1 MVKNLLKKGCL
12 VVSVLLGLGSNVQ
25 AQETSV
31 TFNVSDEGKTLT
43 ISGQG
48 DLTTYQ
54 TTDFSARVFSDK
66 AVGYVF
72 TDDKGTKVNAGDSY
86 SANNI
91 YYQANY
97 EYTKVCDGEPTG
109 WNGPFGQVTSNKTW
123 KEDKI
128 TNLYKGYY
136 SPYNTSVVL
145 QSKVKVGDGV
155 SANAWNNDQYSDMSV
170 YFLSSEELSGEKIVS
185 LSELESQG
193 VTLIS
198 KVELQKYYESN
209 VTYTMRAD
217 AFKSSDGGKTYTGLT
232 NGETYTW
239 TPGEV
244 FYTGTATFSQIE
256 DNGAFFGT
264 RDTEGLHSDYIKADE
279 TPYTFAQL
287 LQKKIASGSYETV
300 KFNKTSSEDLLINND
315 IVSKILF
322 ITETNDW
329 WTKISY
335 NVNLKTLDL
344 GAATCTDFS
353 KETFAA
359 NGAHGYPALETLTLP
374 LNESK
379 ETPANVVSYLQGQNF
394 KLTHVIVPEGYE
406 KIGANTFETG
416 AGVNLLT
423 NVTLPNSLTE
433 IGEKAFFNA
442 GNLASIELGA
452 NLTYIGKEAF
462 MGTGLTSIS
471 FPENLDK
478 IDDGAFYD
486 LNIANLVFNEKLR
499 FIGNSAFAL
508 PSEQTE
514 TVLMIPASVKYIGP
528 FAFNFRQYQDVY
540 FQGTKAPLMP
550 VGKAIFHSDWGEGTA
565 FSAHTL
571 MGNSGFNPASGDLR
585 DDAYGE
591 GFANRENY
599 KSSTGVYFCIMHYP
613 SSTSDEDAKDFTDTS
628 RTYETCPEG
637 GKWDHANTPL
647 TVGKEGA
654 DPEFKAGMPNASYNG
669 IKVDYGYQDTYLG
682 RQYIW
687 PSQIQWVRSYIVNSY
702 GYNWDG
708 VTKYRSK
715 LTEEDYATLKEAG
728 FVADTDGGQYTKDE
742 LCKIAH
748 MGTRRFVLVDD
759 DSRST
764 PDYKIMM
771 KPGQWWTLCVPFNM
785 TKKQVLDTFGADTQ
799 LCLFNK
805 VTRDLGVNG
814 KNKIVLYFTQ
824 DVLNHSTK
832 NADGTKMKDANG
844 MWSADIATAK
854 DNVANDDVVLWAHE
868 SYMIKPYNG
877 EQSNQDAVFVVK
889 KYEAVEGDPLP
900 TVVESTTAVQS
911 RQASKTKKYR
921 FVGNYLGDENARAT
935 KETIPQY
942 SYVYANTKSDPV
954 YKFRFYTGNTST
966 WKPNKSLVQTCDRNG
981 GMDDYNNF
989 FGIDKSTPLPAGSKQ
1004 ASVFGGE
1011 NFGETTG
1018 IEDVTIVAGTD
1029 TLTPVFNLEGKMVS
1043 SNGDAAGLP
1052 AGIYVKNGQKF
1063 MVK

>member
-1 MVKNLLKKGCL
+1 M
-12 VVSVLLGLGSNVQ
+12 GSNVQ
-25 AQETSV
+25 AQETASV
-31 TFNVSDEGKTLT
+31 TFTEDGKTLT

-54 TTDFSARVFSDK
+54 AVSDELK
-66 AVGYVF
+66 F
-72 TDDKGTKVNAGDSY
+72 TPDA
-86 SANNI
+86 
-91 YYQANY
+91 
-97 EYTKVCDGEPTG
+97 YTKVDCSNNQKVSATTVYDVNDTYKADYPQKITSLYPDYVSADVAYS
-109 WNGPFGQVTSNKTW
+109 WN
-123 KEDKI
+123 EDKI
-128 TNLYKGYY
+128 GGLFYTTDWGNTWKAVQSSDKVDLGNSWEDGNEYSKYSTTEDKSGRILMADFKKGNYYTTSLTNVTFKSDKIDNLYVVSDNKYVKLAADAKYKDTESYY
-136 SPYNTSVVL
+136 
-145 QSKVKVGDGV
+145 
-155 SANAWNNDQYSDMSV
+155 
-170 YFLSSEELSGEKIVS
+170 YFLGNWSQYREINEADLIRMGY
-185 LSELESQG
+185 LEHPTE
-193 VTLIS
+193 TLA
-198 KVELQKYYESN
+198 EMLKYKLTKSN
-209 VTYTMRAD
+209 T
-217 AFKSSDGGKTYTGLT
+217 F
-232 NGETYTW
+232 ETIKF
-239 TPGEV
+239 V
-244 FYTGTATFSQIE
+244 NTGT
-256 DNGAFFGT
+256 GAMT
-264 RDTEGLHSDYIKADE
+264 IDK
-279 TPYTFAQL
+279 
-287 LQKKIASGSYETV
+287 
-300 KFNKTSSEDLLINND
+300 D
-315 IVSKILF
+315 IVKAILYPSA
-322 ITETNDW
+322 TANSVLT
-329 WTKISY
+329 
-335 NVNLKTLDL
+335 TLDL
-344 GAATCTDFS
+344 GAATCKDFS

-359 NGAHGYPALETLTLP
+359 NGAQGYSALETLTLP

-379 ETPANVVSYLQGQNF
+379 ETPAQVVFYLQGQNF

-406 KIGANTFETG
+406 KIGANTFDMG
-416 AGVNLLT
+416 GGVTLLT

-433 IGEKAFFNA
+433 IGEKAFLYA
-442 GNLASIELGA
+442 GKLASIELGA

-462 MGTGLTSIS
+462 VGTGLTSIS

-478 IDDGAFYD
+478 IDDGAFYG
-486 LNIANLVFNEKLR
+486 LNITNLVFNEKLR

-550 VGKAIFHSDWGEGTA
+550 VGKAIFHSNWGEGTA

-571 MGNSGFNPASGDLR
+571 MGNSGFDPSSGNLR
-585 DDAYGE
+585 DDAKGE

-599 KSSTGVYFCIMHYP
+599 KNGRVYFCIMHYP

-637 GKWDHANTPL
+637 GTWDYANTPL
-647 TVGKEGA
+647 AVGKEGA
-654 DPEFKAGMPNASYNG
+654 DPEFKTGMSNAPYIG
-669 IKVDYGYQDTYLG
+669 TKVDYGYQDTYLG

-687 PSQIQWVRSYIVNSY
+687 PSQSQWVRSYIVNSY

-708 VTKYRSK
+708 VTKYRSN

-728 FVADTDGGQYTKDE
+728 FVVGTGEGQYTEDE

-748 MGTRRFVLVDD
+748 MGTRRFVLVNG
-759 DSRST
+759 DSKST
-764 PDYKIMM
+764 PEYKITM

-824 DVLNHSTK
+824 DVLKHSTK

-844 MWSADIATAK
+844 MWSADIATAQ
-854 DNVANDDVVLWAHE
+854 DNVADDDVVLWAHE

-889 KYEAVEGDPLP
+889 NYEAVEGNPLP
-900 TVVESTTAVQS
+900 TVVQSATTVQS
-911 RQASKTKKYR
+911 RQASETKEYR
-921 FVGNYLGDENARAT
+921 FVGNYLAT
-935 KETIPQY
+935 KVTSPQY

-966 WKPNKSLVQTCDRNG
+966 WKPNKSLVQTNDRNG
-981 GMDDYNNF
+981 GRDDYNNF

-1011 NFGETTG
+1011 NFDETTG

>member
-1 MVKNLLKKGCL
+1 MVKNLLKKVCL

-25 AQETSV
+25 AQETASV
-31 TFNVSDEGKTLT
+31 TFTEDGKTLT

-54 TTDFSARVFSDK
+54 AVSDELK
-66 AVGYVF
+66 F
-72 TDDKGTKVNAGDSY
+72 TPDA
-86 SANNI
+86 
-91 YYQANY
+91 
-97 EYTKVCDGEPTG
+97 YTKVDCSNNQKVSATTVYDVNDTYKADYPQKITSLYPDYVSADVAYS
-109 WNGPFGQVTSNKTW
+109 WN
-123 KEDKI
+123 EDKI
-128 TNLYKGYY
+128 GGLFYTTDWGNTWKAVQSSDKVDLGNRWEDGNEYSKYSTTEDKSGRILMADFKKGNYYTTSLTNVTFKSDKIDNLYVVSDNKYVKLAADAKYKDTESYY
-136 SPYNTSVVL
+136 
-145 QSKVKVGDGV
+145 
-155 SANAWNNDQYSDMSV
+155 
-170 YFLSSEELSGEKIVS
+170 YFLGNWSQYREINEADLIRMGY
-185 LSELESQG
+185 LEHPTE
-193 VTLIS
+193 TLA
-198 KVELQKYYESN
+198 EMLKYKLTKSN
-209 VTYTMRAD
+209 T
-217 AFKSSDGGKTYTGLT
+217 F
-232 NGETYTW
+232 ETIKF
-239 TPGEV
+239 V
-244 FYTGTATFSQIE
+244 NTGT
-256 DNGAFFGT
+256 GAMT
-264 RDTEGLHSDYIKADE
+264 IDK
-279 TPYTFAQL
+279 
-287 LQKKIASGSYETV
+287 
-300 KFNKTSSEDLLINND
+300 D
-315 IVSKILF
+315 IVKAILYPSA
-322 ITETNDW
+322 TANSVLT
-329 WTKISY
+329 
-335 NVNLKTLDL
+335 TLDL
-344 GAATCTDFS
+344 GAATCKDFS

-359 NGAHGYPALETLTLP
+359 NGAQGYSALETLTLP

-379 ETPANVVSYLQGQNF
+379 ETPAQVVFYLQGQNF
-394 KLTHVIVPEGYE
+394 KLTHVIVPEGYG
-406 KIGANTFETG
+406 KIGANTFYTG
-416 AGVNLLT
+416 GGVTLLT

-433 IGEKAFFNA
+433 IGEKAFLYA
-442 GNLASIELGA
+442 GKLASIELGA

-462 MGTGLTSIS
+462 VGTGLTSIS

-478 IDDGAFYD
+478 IDDGAFYG
-486 LNIANLVFNEKLR
+486 LNITNLVFNEKLR

-550 VGKAIFHSDWGEGTA
+550 VGKAIFHSNWGEGTA

-571 MGNSGFNPASGDLR
+571 MGNSGFDPSSGNLR
-585 DDAYGE
+585 DDAKGE

-599 KSSTGVYFCIMHYP
+599 KNGRVYFCIMHYP

-637 GKWDHANTPL
+637 GTWDYANTPL
-647 TVGKEGA
+647 AVGKEGA
-654 DPEFKAGMPNASYNG
+654 DPEFKTGMSNAPYIG
-669 IKVDYGYQDTYLG
+669 TKVDYGYQDTYLG

-687 PSQIQWVRSYIVNSY
+687 PSQSQWVRSYIVNSY

-708 VTKYRSK
+708 VTKYRSN

-728 FVADTDGGQYTKDE
+728 FVVGTGEGQYTEDE

-748 MGTRRFVLVDD
+748 MGTRRFVLVNG
-759 DSRST
+759 DSKST
-764 PDYKIMM
+764 PEYKITM

-824 DVLNHSTK
+824 DVLKHSTK

-844 MWSADIATAK
+844 MWSADIATAQ
-854 DNVANDDVVLWAHE
+854 DNVADDDVVLWAHE

-889 KYEAVEGDPLP
+889 NYEAVEGNPLP
-900 TVVESTTAVQS
+900 TVVQSATTVQS
-911 RQASKTKKYR
+911 RQASETKEYR
-921 FVGNYLGDENARAT
+921 FVGNYLGNENARAT
-935 KETIPQY
+935 KVTIPQY
-942 SYVYANTKSDPV
+942 SYVYANTRSDPV

-966 WKPNKSLVQTCDRNG
+966 WKPNKSLVQTNDRNG
-981 GMDDYNNF
+981 GRDDYNNF

-1011 NFGETTG
+1011 NFDETTG

>member
-1 MVKNLLKKGCL
+1 M
-12 VVSVLLGLGSNVQ
+12 GSNVQ
-25 AQETSV
+25 AQETASV
-31 TFNVSDEGKTLT
+31 TFNVSDGDKTLT

-54 TTDFSARVFSDK
+54 AVSDELK
-66 AVGYVF
+66 F
-72 TDDKGTKVNAGDSY
+72 TPDA
-86 SANNI
+86 
-91 YYQANY
+91 
-97 EYTKVCDGEPTG
+97 YTKVDYSNNQKVSATTVYDVNDTYKADYPQKITSLYPDYVSADVAYS
-109 WNGPFGQVTSNKTW
+109 WN
-123 KEDKI
+123 EDKI
-128 TNLYKGYY
+128 GGLFYTTDWGNTWKAVQSSDKVDLDSWEDGNEYSKYSTTEDKSGRILMADFKKGNYYTTSLTNVTFKSEKIDNLYVVSDNKYVKLAADAKYKDTESYY
-136 SPYNTSVVL
+136 
-145 QSKVKVGDGV
+145 
-155 SANAWNNDQYSDMSV
+155 
-170 YFLSSEELSGEKIVS
+170 YFLGDWSQYREINEADLIRMGYLEHPTEGVAQMLNYMLTKSNTYEKI
-185 LSELESQG
+185 QFA
-193 VTLIS
+193 
-198 KVELQKYYESN
+198 N
-209 VTYTMRAD
+209 V
-217 AFKSSDGGKTYTGLT
+217 GTGAMT
-232 NGETYTW
+232 
-239 TPGEV
+239 
-244 FYTGTATFSQIE
+244 I
-256 DNGAFFGT
+256 D
-264 RDTEGLHSDYIKADE
+264 K
-279 TPYTFAQL
+279 
-287 LQKKIASGSYETV
+287 
-300 KFNKTSSEDLLINND
+300 D
-315 IVSKILF
+315 IVKAILYPSA
-322 ITETNDW
+322 TANSVLT
-329 WTKISY
+329 
-335 NVNLKTLDL
+335 TLDL
-344 GAATCTDFS
+344 GAATCKDFS

-359 NGAHGYPALETLTLP
+359 NGAQGYSALETLTLP

-379 ETPANVVSYLQGQNF
+379 ETPAQVVFYLQGQYF

-406 KIGANTFETG
+406 KIGANTFDMG
-416 AGVNLLT
+416 GGVTLLT

-433 IGEKAFFNA
+433 IGEKAFLYA
-442 GNLASIELGA
+442 GKLASIELGA

-462 MGTGLTSIS
+462 VGTGLTSIS

-478 IDDGAFYD
+478 IDDGAFYG
-486 LNIANLVFNEKLR
+486 LNITNLVFNEKLR

-550 VGKAIFHSDWGEGTA
+550 VGKAIFYSNWGEGTA

-571 MGNSGFNPASGDLR
+571 MGNSGFDPSSGNLR
-585 DDAYGE
+585 DDAQGE

-599 KSSTGVYFCIMHYP
+599 KNGRVYFCIMHYP

-637 GKWDHANTPL
+637 GTWDYANTPL
-647 TVGKEGA
+647 AVGKEGA
-654 DPEFKAGMPNASYNG
+654 DPEFKKGMSNAPYIG
-669 IKVDYGYQDTYLG
+669 TKVDYGYQDTYLG

-687 PSQIQWVRSYIVNSY
+687 PSQSQWVRSYIVNSY

-708 VTKYRSK
+708 VTKYRSN

-728 FVADTDGGQYTKDE
+728 FVVGTGEGQYTEDE
-742 LCKIAH
+742 LRKIAH
-748 MGTRRFVLVDD
+748 MGTRRFVLVNG
-759 DSRST
+759 DSKST
-764 PDYKIMM
+764 PEYKITM

-824 DVLNHSTK
+824 DVLKHSTK

-854 DNVANDDVVLWAHE
+854 DNVADDDVVLWAHE

-889 KYEAVEGDPLP
+889 NYEAVEGNPLP
-900 TVVESTTAVQS
+900 TVVQSATTVQS
-911 RQASKTKKYR
+911 RQASETKEYR
-921 FVGNYLGDENARAT
+921 FVGNYLGNENARAT
-935 KETIPQY
+935 KVTIPQY

-966 WKPNKSLVQTCDRNG
+966 WKPNKSLVQTNDHNG
-981 GMDDYNNF
+981 GRDDYNNF

-1011 NFGETTG
+1011 NFDETTG

>member
-1 MVKNLLKKGCL
+1 M
-12 VVSVLLGLGSNVQ
+12 GSNVQ
-25 AQETSV
+25 AQETASV
-31 TFNVSDEGKTLT
+31 TFTEDGKTLT

-54 TTDFSARVFSDK
+54 AVSDELK
-66 AVGYVF
+66 F
-72 TDDKGTKVNAGDSY
+72 TPDA
-86 SANNI
+86 
-91 YYQANY
+91 
-97 EYTKVCDGEPTG
+97 YTKVDCSNNQKVSATTVYDVNDTYKADYPQKITSLYPDYVSADVAYS
-109 WNGPFGQVTSNKTW
+109 WN
-123 KEDKI
+123 EDKI
-128 TNLYKGYY
+128 GGLFYTTDWGNTWKAVQSSDKVDLGNRWEDGNEYSKYSTTEDKSGRILMADFKKGNYYTTSLTNVTFKSDKIDNLYVVSDNKYVKLAADAKYKDTESYY
-136 SPYNTSVVL
+136 
-145 QSKVKVGDGV
+145 
-155 SANAWNNDQYSDMSV
+155 
-170 YFLSSEELSGEKIVS
+170 YFLGNWSQYREINEADLIRMGY
-185 LSELESQG
+185 LEHPTE
-193 VTLIS
+193 TLA
-198 KVELQKYYESN
+198 EMLKYKLTKSN
-209 VTYTMRAD
+209 T
-217 AFKSSDGGKTYTGLT
+217 F
-232 NGETYTW
+232 ETIKF
-239 TPGEV
+239 V
-244 FYTGTATFSQIE
+244 NTGT
-256 DNGAFFGT
+256 GAMT
-264 RDTEGLHSDYIKADE
+264 IDK
-279 TPYTFAQL
+279 
-287 LQKKIASGSYETV
+287 
-300 KFNKTSSEDLLINND
+300 D
-315 IVSKILF
+315 IVKAILYPSA
-322 ITETNDW
+322 TANSVLT
-329 WTKISY
+329 
-335 NVNLKTLDL
+335 TLDL
-344 GAATCTDFS
+344 GAATCKDFS

-359 NGAHGYPALETLTLP
+359 NGAQGYSALETLTLP

-379 ETPANVVSYLQGQNF
+379 ETPAQVVFYLQGQNF
-394 KLTHVIVPEGYE
+394 KLTHVIVPEGYG
-406 KIGANTFETG
+406 KIGANTFYTG
-416 AGVNLLT
+416 GGVTLLT

-433 IGEKAFFNA
+433 IGEKAFLYA
-442 GNLASIELGA
+442 GKLASIELGA

-462 MGTGLTSIS
+462 VGTGLTSIS

-478 IDDGAFYD
+478 IDDGAFYG
-486 LNIANLVFNEKLR
+486 LNITNLVFNEKLR

-550 VGKAIFHSDWGEGTA
+550 VGKAIFHSNWGEGTA

-571 MGNSGFNPASGDLR
+571 MGNSGFDPSSGNLR
-585 DDAYGE
+585 DDAKGE

-599 KSSTGVYFCIMHYP
+599 KNGRVYFCIMHYP

-637 GKWDHANTPL
+637 GTWDYANTPL
-647 TVGKEGA
+647 AVGKEGA
-654 DPEFKAGMPNASYNG
+654 DPEFKTGMSNAPYIG
-669 IKVDYGYQDTYLG
+669 TKVDYGYQDTYLG

-687 PSQIQWVRSYIVNSY
+687 PSQSQWVRSYIVNSY

-708 VTKYRSK
+708 VTKYRSN

-728 FVADTDGGQYTKDE
+728 FVVGTGEGQYTEDE

-748 MGTRRFVLVDD
+748 MGTRRFVLVNG
-759 DSRST
+759 DSKST
-764 PDYKIMM
+764 PEYKITM

-824 DVLNHSTK
+824 DVLKHSTK

-844 MWSADIATAK
+844 MWSADIATAQ
-854 DNVANDDVVLWAHE
+854 DNVADDDVVLWAHE

-877 EQSNQDAVFVVK
+877 ELSNQDAVFVVK
-889 KYEAVEGDPLP
+889 NYEAVEGNPLP
-900 TVVESTTAVQS
+900 TVVQSATTVQS
-911 RQASKTKKYR
+911 RQASETKEYR
-921 FVGNYLGDENARAT
+921 FVGNYLGNENARAT
-935 KETIPQY
+935 KVTIPQY

-966 WKPNKSLVQTCDRNG
+966 WKPNKSLVQTNDRNG
-981 GMDDYNNF
+981 GRDDYNNF

-1011 NFGETTG
+1011 NFDETTG

>member
-1 MVKNLLKKGCL
+1 M
-12 VVSVLLGLGSNVQ
+12 GSNVQ
-25 AQETSV
+25 AQETASV
-31 TFNVSDEGKTLT
+31 TFTEDGKTLT

-54 TTDFSARVFSDK
+54 AVSDELK
-66 AVGYVF
+66 F
-72 TDDKGTKVNAGDSY
+72 TPDA
-86 SANNI
+86 
-91 YYQANY
+91 
-97 EYTKVCDGEPTG
+97 YTKVDCSNNQKVSATTVYDVNDTYKADYPQKITSLYPDYVSADVAYS
-109 WNGPFGQVTSNKTW
+109 WN
-123 KEDKI
+123 EDKI
-128 TNLYKGYY
+128 GGLFYTTDWGNTWKAVQSSDKVDLGNRWEDGNEYSKYSTTEDKSGRILMADFKKGNYYTTSLTNVTFKSDKIDNLYVVSDNKYVKLAADAKYKDTESYY
-136 SPYNTSVVL
+136 
-145 QSKVKVGDGV
+145 
-155 SANAWNNDQYSDMSV
+155 
-170 YFLSSEELSGEKIVS
+170 YFLGNWSQYREINEADLIRMGY
-185 LSELESQG
+185 LEHPTE
-193 VTLIS
+193 TLA
-198 KVELQKYYESN
+198 EMLKYKLTKSN
-209 VTYTMRAD
+209 T
-217 AFKSSDGGKTYTGLT
+217 F
-232 NGETYTW
+232 ETIKF
-239 TPGEV
+239 V
-244 FYTGTATFSQIE
+244 NTGT
-256 DNGAFFGT
+256 GAMT
-264 RDTEGLHSDYIKADE
+264 IDK
-279 TPYTFAQL
+279 
-287 LQKKIASGSYETV
+287 
-300 KFNKTSSEDLLINND
+300 D
-315 IVSKILF
+315 IVKAILYPSA
-322 ITETNDW
+322 TANSVLT
-329 WTKISY
+329 
-335 NVNLKTLDL
+335 TLDL
-344 GAATCTDFS
+344 GAATCKDFS

-359 NGAHGYPALETLTLP
+359 NGAQGYSALETLTLP

-379 ETPANVVSYLQGQNF
+379 ETPAQVVFYLQGQNF
-394 KLTHVIVPEGYE
+394 KLTHVIVPEGYG
-406 KIGANTFETG
+406 KIGANTFYTG
-416 AGVNLLT
+416 GGVTLLT

-433 IGEKAFFNA
+433 IGEKAFLYA
-442 GNLASIELGA
+442 GKLASIELGA

-462 MGTGLTSIS
+462 VGTGLTSIS

-478 IDDGAFYD
+478 IDDGAFYG
-486 LNIANLVFNEKLR
+486 LNITNLVFNEKLR

-550 VGKAIFHSDWGEGTA
+550 VGKAIFYSNWGEGTA

-571 MGNSGFNPASGDLR
+571 MGNSGFDPSSGNLR
-585 DDAYGE
+585 DDAKGE

-599 KSSTGVYFCIMHYP
+599 KNGRVYFCIMHYP

-637 GKWDHANTPL
+637 GTWDYANTPL
-647 TVGKEGA
+647 AVGKEGA
-654 DPEFKAGMPNASYNG
+654 DPEFKTGMSNAPYIG
-669 IKVDYGYQDTYLG
+669 TKVDYGYQDTYLG

-687 PSQIQWVRSYIVNSY
+687 PSQSQWVRSYIVNSY

-708 VTKYRSK
+708 VTKYRSN

-728 FVADTDGGQYTKDE
+728 FVVGTGEGQYTEDE

-748 MGTRRFVLVDD
+748 MGTRRFVLVNG
-759 DSRST
+759 DSKST
-764 PDYKIMM
+764 PEYKITM

-824 DVLNHSTK
+824 DVLKHSTK

-844 MWSADIATAK
+844 MWSADIATAQ
-854 DNVANDDVVLWAHE
+854 DNVADDDVVLWAHE

-889 KYEAVEGDPLP
+889 NYEAVEGNPLP
-900 TVVESTTAVQS
+900 TVVQSATTVQS
-911 RQASKTKKYR
+911 RQASETKEYR
-921 FVGNYLGDENARAT
+921 FVGNYLGNENARAT
-935 KETIPQY
+935 KVTIPQY
-942 SYVYANTKSDPV
+942 SYVYANTRSDPV

-966 WKPNKSLVQTCDRNG
+966 WKPNKSLVQTNDRNG
-981 GMDDYNNF
+981 GRDDYNNF

-1011 NFGETTG
+1011 NFDETTG

>member
-25 AQETSV
+25 AQETASV
-31 TFNVSDEGKTLT
+31 TFTEDGKTLT

-54 TTDFSARVFSDK
+54 AVSDELK
-66 AVGYVF
+66 F
-72 TDDKGTKVNAGDSY
+72 TPDA
-86 SANNI
+86 
-91 YYQANY
+91 
-97 EYTKVCDGEPTG
+97 YTKVDCSNNQKVSATTVYDVNDTYKADYPQKITSLYPDYVSADVAYS
-109 WNGPFGQVTSNKTW
+109 WN
-123 KEDKI
+123 EDKI
-128 TNLYKGYY
+128 GGLFYTTDWGNTWKAVQSSDKVDLGNRWEDGNEYSKYSTTEDKSGRILMADFKKGNYYTTSLTNVTFKSDKIDKLYVVSDNKYVKLAADAKYKDTESYY
-136 SPYNTSVVL
+136 
-145 QSKVKVGDGV
+145 
-155 SANAWNNDQYSDMSV
+155 
-170 YFLSSEELSGEKIVS
+170 YFLGNWSQYREINEADLIRMGYLEHPTETLAEL
-185 LSELESQG
+185 L
-193 VTLIS
+193 
-198 KVELQKYYESN
+198 KYKLTKSN
-209 VTYTMRAD
+209 T
-217 AFKSSDGGKTYTGLT
+217 F
-232 NGETYTW
+232 ETIKF
-239 TPGEV
+239 V
-244 FYTGTATFSQIE
+244 NTGT
-256 DNGAFFGT
+256 GAMT
-264 RDTEGLHSDYIKADE
+264 IDK
-279 TPYTFAQL
+279 
-287 LQKKIASGSYETV
+287 
-300 KFNKTSSEDLLINND
+300 D
-315 IVSKILF
+315 IVKAILYPSA
-322 ITETNDW
+322 TANSVLT
-329 WTKISY
+329 
-335 NVNLKTLDL
+335 TLDL
-344 GAATCTDFS
+344 GAATCKDFS

-359 NGAHGYPALETLTLP
+359 NGAQGYSALETLTLP

-379 ETPANVVSYLQGQNF
+379 ETPAQVVFYLQGQNF
-394 KLTHVIVPEGYE
+394 KLTHVIVPEGYG
-406 KIGANTFETG
+406 KIGANTFYTG
-416 AGVNLLT
+416 GGVTLLT

-433 IGEKAFFNA
+433 IGEKAFLYA
-442 GNLASIELGA
+442 GKLASIELGA

-462 MGTGLTSIS
+462 VGTGLTSIS

-478 IDDGAFYD
+478 IDDGAFYG
-486 LNIANLVFNEKLR
+486 LNITNLVFNEKLR

-550 VGKAIFHSDWGEGTA
+550 VGKAIFHSNWGEGTA

-571 MGNSGFNPASGDLR
+571 MGNSGFDPSSGNLR
-585 DDAYGE
+585 DDAKGE

-599 KSSTGVYFCIMHYP
+599 KNGRVYFCIMHYP

-637 GKWDHANTPL
+637 GTWDYANTPL
-647 TVGKEGA
+647 AVGKEGA
-654 DPEFKAGMPNASYNG
+654 DPEFKEGMSNAQYIG
-669 IKVDYGYQDTYLG
+669 TKVDYGYQDTYLG

-687 PSQIQWVRSYIVNSY
+687 PSQSQWVRSYIVNSY

-708 VTKYRSK
+708 VTKYRSN

-728 FVADTDGGQYTKDE
+728 FVVGTGEGQYTEDE
-742 LCKIAH
+742 LRKIAH
-748 MGTRRFVLVDD
+748 MGTRRFVLVNG
-759 DSRST
+759 DSKST
-764 PDYKIMM
+764 PEYKITM

-824 DVLNHSTK
+824 DVLKHSTK

-844 MWSADIATAK
+844 MWSADIATAQ
-854 DNVANDDVVLWAHE
+854 DNVADDDVVLWAHE

-877 EQSNQDAVFVVK
+877 EQSDQDPVFVVK
-889 KYEAVEGDPLP
+889 NYEAVEGNPLP
-900 TVVESTTAVQS
+900 TVVQSTTTVQS
-911 RQASKTKKYR
+911 RQASETKEYR
-921 FVGNYLGDENARAT
+921 FVGNYLGNENARAT
-935 KETIPQY
+935 KVTIPQY
-942 SYVYANTKSDPV
+942 SYVYANTNSDPV

-966 WKPNKSLVQTCDRNG
+966 WKPNKSLVQTNDRNG
-981 GMDDYNNF
+981 GRDDYNDF

-1011 NFGETTG
+1011 NFDETTG

>member
-1 MVKNLLKKGCL
+1 M
-12 VVSVLLGLGSNVQ
+12 GSNVQ
-25 AQETSV
+25 AQETASV
-31 TFNVSDEGKTLT
+31 TFTEDGKTLT

-54 TTDFSARVFSDK
+54 AVSDELK
-66 AVGYVF
+66 F
-72 TDDKGTKVNAGDSY
+72 TPDA
-86 SANNI
+86 
-91 YYQANY
+91 
-97 EYTKVCDGEPTG
+97 YTKVDCSNNQKVSATTVYDVNDTYKADYPQKITSLYPDYVSADVAYS
-109 WNGPFGQVTSNKTW
+109 WN
-123 KEDKI
+123 EDKI
-128 TNLYKGYY
+128 GGLFYTTDWGNTWKAVQSSDKVDLGNRWEDGNEYSKYSTTEDKSGRILMADFKKGNYYTTSLTNVTFKSDKIDNLYVVSDNKYVKLAADAKYKDTESYY
-136 SPYNTSVVL
+136 
-145 QSKVKVGDGV
+145 
-155 SANAWNNDQYSDMSV
+155 
-170 YFLSSEELSGEKIVS
+170 YFLGNWSQYREINEADLIRMGY
-185 LSELESQG
+185 LEHPTE
-193 VTLIS
+193 TLA
-198 KVELQKYYESN
+198 EMLKYKLTKSN
-209 VTYTMRAD
+209 T
-217 AFKSSDGGKTYTGLT
+217 F
-232 NGETYTW
+232 ETIKF
-239 TPGEV
+239 V
-244 FYTGTATFSQIE
+244 NTGT
-256 DNGAFFGT
+256 GAMT
-264 RDTEGLHSDYIKADE
+264 IDK
-279 TPYTFAQL
+279 
-287 LQKKIASGSYETV
+287 
-300 KFNKTSSEDLLINND
+300 D
-315 IVSKILF
+315 IVKAILYPSA
-322 ITETNDW
+322 TANSVLT
-329 WTKISY
+329 
-335 NVNLKTLDL
+335 TLDL
-344 GAATCTDFS
+344 GAATCKDFS

-359 NGAHGYPALETLTLP
+359 NGAQGYSALETLTLP

-379 ETPANVVSYLQGQNF
+379 ETPAQVVFYLQGQNF
-394 KLTHVIVPEGYE
+394 KLTHVIVPEGYG
-406 KIGANTFETG
+406 KIGANTFYTG
-416 AGVNLLT
+416 GGVTLLT

-433 IGEKAFFNA
+433 IGEKAFLYA
-442 GNLASIELGA
+442 GKLASIELGA

-462 MGTGLTSIS
+462 VGTGLTSIS

-478 IDDGAFYD
+478 IDDGAFYG
-486 LNIANLVFNEKLR
+486 LNITNLVFNEKLR

-550 VGKAIFHSDWGEGTA
+550 VGKAIFHSNWGEGTA

-571 MGNSGFNPASGDLR
+571 MGNSGFDPSSGNLR
-585 DDAYGE
+585 DDAKGE

-599 KSSTGVYFCIMHYP
+599 KNGRVYFCIMHYP

-637 GKWDHANTPL
+637 GTWDYANTPL
-647 TVGKEGA
+647 AVGKEGA
-654 DPEFKAGMPNASYNG
+654 DPEFKKGMSNAPYIG
-669 IKVDYGYQDTYLG
+669 TKVDYGYQDTYLG

-687 PSQIQWVRSYIVNSY
+687 PSQSQWVRSYIVNSY

-708 VTKYRSK
+708 VTKYRSN

-728 FVADTDGGQYTKDE
+728 FVVGTGEGQYTEDE

-748 MGTRRFVLVDD
+748 MGTRRFVLVNG
-759 DSRST
+759 DSKST
-764 PDYKIMM
+764 PEYKITM

-824 DVLNHSTK
+824 DVLKHSTK

-844 MWSADIATAK
+844 MWSADIATAQ
-854 DNVANDDVVLWAHE
+854 DNVADDDVVLWAHE

-889 KYEAVEGDPLP
+889 NYEAVEGNPLP
-900 TVVESTTAVQS
+900 TVVQSATTVQS
-911 RQASKTKKYR
+911 RQASETKEYR
-921 FVGNYLGDENARAT
+921 FVGNYLGNENARAT
-935 KETIPQY
+935 KVTIPQY

-966 WKPNKSLVQTCDRNG
+966 WKPNKSLVQTNDRNG

-1011 NFGETTG
+1011 NFDETTG

>member
-1 MVKNLLKKGCL
+1 M
-12 VVSVLLGLGSNVQ
+12 GSNVQ
-25 AQETSV
+25 AQETASV
-31 TFNVSDEGKTLT
+31 TFTEDGKTLT

-54 TTDFSARVFSDK
+54 AVSDELK
-66 AVGYVF
+66 F
-72 TDDKGTKVNAGDSY
+72 TPDA
-86 SANNI
+86 
-91 YYQANY
+91 
-97 EYTKVCDGEPTG
+97 YTKVDCSNNQKVSATTVYDVNDTYKADYPQKITSLYPDYVSADVAYS
-109 WNGPFGQVTSNKTW
+109 WN
-123 KEDKI
+123 EDKI
-128 TNLYKGYY
+128 GGLFYTTDWGNTWKAVQSSDKVDLGNRWEDGNEYSKYSTTEDKSGRILMADFKKGNYYTTSLTNVTFKSDKIDNLYVVSDNKYVKLAADAKYKDTESYY
-136 SPYNTSVVL
+136 
-145 QSKVKVGDGV
+145 
-155 SANAWNNDQYSDMSV
+155 
-170 YFLSSEELSGEKIVS
+170 YFLGNWSQYREINEADLIRMGY
-185 LSELESQG
+185 LEHPTE
-193 VTLIS
+193 TLA
-198 KVELQKYYESN
+198 EMLKYKLTKSN
-209 VTYTMRAD
+209 T
-217 AFKSSDGGKTYTGLT
+217 F
-232 NGETYTW
+232 ETIKF
-239 TPGEV
+239 V
-244 FYTGTATFSQIE
+244 NTGT
-256 DNGAFFGT
+256 GAMT
-264 RDTEGLHSDYIKADE
+264 IDK
-279 TPYTFAQL
+279 
-287 LQKKIASGSYETV
+287 
-300 KFNKTSSEDLLINND
+300 D
-315 IVSKILF
+315 IVKAILYPSA
-322 ITETNDW
+322 TANSVLT
-329 WTKISY
+329 
-335 NVNLKTLDL
+335 TLDL
-344 GAATCTDFS
+344 GAATCKDFS

-359 NGAHGYPALETLTLP
+359 NGAQGYSALETLTLP

-379 ETPANVVSYLQGQNF
+379 ETPAQVVFYLQGQNF
-394 KLTHVIVPEGYE
+394 KLTHVIVPEGYG
-406 KIGANTFETG
+406 KIGANTFYTG
-416 AGVNLLT
+416 GGVTLLT

-433 IGEKAFFNA
+433 IGEKAFLYA
-442 GNLASIELGA
+442 GKLASIELGA

-462 MGTGLTSIS
+462 VGTGLTSIS

-478 IDDGAFYD
+478 IDDGAFYG
-486 LNIANLVFNEKLR
+486 LNITNLVFNEKLR

-550 VGKAIFHSDWGEGTA
+550 VGKAIFHSNWGEGTA

-571 MGNSGFNPASGDLR
+571 MGNSGFDPSSGNLR
-585 DDAYGE
+585 DDAKGE

-599 KSSTGVYFCIMHYP
+599 KNGRVYFCIMHYP

-637 GKWDHANTPL
+637 GTWDYANTPL
-647 TVGKEGA
+647 AVGKEGA
-654 DPEFKAGMPNASYNG
+654 DPEFKTGMSNAPYIG
-669 IKVDYGYQDTYLG
+669 TKVDYGYQDTYLG

-687 PSQIQWVRSYIVNSY
+687 PSQSQWVRSYIVNSY

-708 VTKYRSK
+708 VTKYRSN

-728 FVADTDGGQYTKDE
+728 FVVGTGEGQYTEDE

-748 MGTRRFVLVDD
+748 MGTRRFVLVNG
-759 DSRST
+759 DSKST
-764 PDYKIMM
+764 PEYKITM

-824 DVLNHSTK
+824 DVLKHSTK

-844 MWSADIATAK
+844 MWSADIATAQ
-854 DNVANDDVVLWAHE
+854 DNVADDDVVLWAHE

-889 KYEAVEGDPLP
+889 NYEAVEGNPLP
-900 TVVESTTAVQS
+900 TVVQSATTVQS
-911 RQASKTKKYR
+911 RQASETKEYR
-921 FVGNYLGDENARAT
+921 FVGNYLGNENARAT
-935 KETIPQY
+935 KVTIPQY
-942 SYVYANTKSDPV
+942 SYVYANTRSDPV

-966 WKPNKSLVQTCDRNG
+966 WKPNKSLVQTNDRNG
-981 GMDDYNNF
+981 GRDDYNNF

-1011 NFGETTG
+1011 NFDETTG

>member
-1 MVKNLLKKGCL
+1 MVKNLLKKVCL

-25 AQETSV
+25 AQETASV
-31 TFNVSDEGKTLT
+31 TFTEDGKTLT

-54 TTDFSARVFSDK
+54 AVSDELK
-66 AVGYVF
+66 F
-72 TDDKGTKVNAGDSY
+72 TPDA
-86 SANNI
+86 
-91 YYQANY
+91 
-97 EYTKVCDGEPTG
+97 YTKVDCSNNQKVSATTVYDVNDTYKADYPQKITSLYPDYVSADVAYS
-109 WNGPFGQVTSNKTW
+109 WN
-123 KEDKI
+123 EDKI
-128 TNLYKGYY
+128 GGLFYTTDWGNTWKAVQSSDKVDLGNRWEDGNEYSKYSTTEDKSGRILMADFKKGNYYTTSLTNVTFKSDKIDNLYVVSDNKYVKLAADAKYKDTESYY
-136 SPYNTSVVL
+136 
-145 QSKVKVGDGV
+145 
-155 SANAWNNDQYSDMSV
+155 
-170 YFLSSEELSGEKIVS
+170 YFLGNWSQYREINEADLIRMGY
-185 LSELESQG
+185 LEHPTE
-193 VTLIS
+193 TLA
-198 KVELQKYYESN
+198 EMLKYKLTKSN
-209 VTYTMRAD
+209 T
-217 AFKSSDGGKTYTGLT
+217 F
-232 NGETYTW
+232 ETIKF
-239 TPGEV
+239 V
-244 FYTGTATFSQIE
+244 NTGT
-256 DNGAFFGT
+256 GAMT
-264 RDTEGLHSDYIKADE
+264 IDK
-279 TPYTFAQL
+279 
-287 LQKKIASGSYETV
+287 
-300 KFNKTSSEDLLINND
+300 D
-315 IVSKILF
+315 IVKAILYPSA
-322 ITETNDW
+322 TANSVLT
-329 WTKISY
+329 
-335 NVNLKTLDL
+335 TLDL
-344 GAATCTDFS
+344 GAATCKDFS

-359 NGAHGYPALETLTLP
+359 NGAQGYSALETLTLP

-379 ETPANVVSYLQGQNF
+379 ETPAQVVFYLQGQNF
-394 KLTHVIVPEGYE
+394 KLTHVIVPEGYG
-406 KIGANTFETG
+406 KIGANTFYTG
-416 AGVNLLT
+416 GGVTLLT

-433 IGEKAFFNA
+433 IGEKAFLYA
-442 GNLASIELGA
+442 GKLASIELGA

-462 MGTGLTSIS
+462 VGTGLTSIS

-478 IDDGAFYD
+478 IDDGAFCG
-486 LNIANLVFNEKLR
+486 LNITNLVFNEKLR

-508 PSEQTE
+508 TSEQTE

-550 VGKAIFHSDWGEGTA
+550 VGKAIFYSNWGEGTA

-571 MGNSGFNPASGDLR
+571 MGNSGFDPSSGNLR

-599 KSSTGVYFCIMHYP
+599 KNGRVYFCIMHYP

-637 GKWDHANTPL
+637 GTWDYANTPL
-647 TVGKEGA
+647 AVGQEGA
-654 DPEFKAGMPNASYNG
+654 DPEFKKGMSNALYIG
-669 IKVDYGYQDTYLG
+669 TKVDYGYQDTYLG

-687 PSQIQWVRSYIVNSY
+687 PSQSQWVRSYIVNSY

-708 VTKYRSK
+708 VTKYRSN

-728 FVADTDGGQYTKDE
+728 FVVGTGEGQYTEDE

-748 MGTRRFVLVDD
+748 MGTRRFVLVND
-759 DSRST
+759 DSKST
-764 PDYKIMM
+764 PEYKITM

-785 TKKQVLDTFGADTQ
+785 TKKQVLDTFGAGTQ

-844 MWSADIATAK
+844 MWSENIAAAT
-854 DNVANDDVVLWAHE
+854 DNVAEDDVVLWAHE

-877 EQSNQDAVFVVK
+877 EQSDQDPVFVVK
-889 KYEAVEGDPLP
+889 NYEAVEGNPLP
-900 TVVESTTAVQS
+900 TVVQSATTVQS
-911 RQASKTKKYR
+911 RQASETKEYR
-921 FVGNYLGDENARAT
+921 FVGNYLGNENARAT
-935 KETIPQY
+935 KVTIPQY

-966 WKPNKSLVQTCDRNG
+966 WKPNKSLVQTNDRNG

-1043 SNGDAAGLP
+1043 ANGDAAGLP

>member
-25 AQETSV
+25 AQETASV
-31 TFNVSDEGKTLT
+31 TFTEDGKTLT
-43 ISGQG
+43 ISGRG

-54 TTDFSARVFSDK
+54 AVSDELK
-66 AVGYVF
+66 F
-72 TDDKGTKVNAGDSY
+72 TPDA
-86 SANNI
+86 
-91 YYQANY
+91 
-97 EYTKVCDGEPTG
+97 YTKVDCSNNQKVSATTVYDVNDTYKADYPQKITSLYPDYVSADVAYS
-109 WNGPFGQVTSNKTW
+109 WN
-123 KEDKI
+123 EDKI
-128 TNLYKGYY
+128 GGLFYTTDWGNTWKAVQSSDKVDLGNRWEDGNEYSKYSTTEDKSGRILMADFKKGNYYTTSLTNVTFKSDKIDNLYVVSDNKYVKLAADAKYKDTESYY
-136 SPYNTSVVL
+136 
-145 QSKVKVGDGV
+145 
-155 SANAWNNDQYSDMSV
+155 
-170 YFLSSEELSGEKIVS
+170 YFLGNWSQYREINEADLIRMGYLEHPTEGVAQMLNYMLTKSNTYEKI
-185 LSELESQG
+185 QFA
-193 VTLIS
+193 
-198 KVELQKYYESN
+198 N
-209 VTYTMRAD
+209 V
-217 AFKSSDGGKTYTGLT
+217 GTGAMT
-232 NGETYTW
+232 
-239 TPGEV
+239 
-244 FYTGTATFSQIE
+244 I
-256 DNGAFFGT
+256 D
-264 RDTEGLHSDYIKADE
+264 K
-279 TPYTFAQL
+279 
-287 LQKKIASGSYETV
+287 
-300 KFNKTSSEDLLINND
+300 D
-315 IVSKILF
+315 IVKAILYPSA
-322 ITETNDW
+322 TANSVLT
-329 WTKISY
+329 
-335 NVNLKTLDL
+335 TLDL
-344 GAATCTDFS
+344 GAATCKDFS

-359 NGAHGYPALETLTLP
+359 NGAQGYSALETLTLP

-379 ETPANVVSYLQGQNF
+379 ETPAQVVFYLQGQNF

-406 KIGANTFETG
+406 KIGANTFDMG
-416 AGVNLLT
+416 GGVTLLT

-433 IGEKAFFNA
+433 IGEKAFLYA
-442 GNLASIELGA
+442 GKLASIELGA

-462 MGTGLTSIS
+462 VGTGLTSIS

-478 IDDGAFYD
+478 IDDGAFYG
-486 LNIANLVFNEKLR
+486 LNITNLVFNEKLR

-550 VGKAIFHSDWGEGTA
+550 VGKAIFHSNWGEGTA

-571 MGNSGFNPASGDLR
+571 MGNSGFDPSSGNLR
-585 DDAYGE
+585 DDAQGE

-599 KSSTGVYFCIMHYP
+599 KNGRVYFCIMHYP

-637 GKWDHANTPL
+637 GTWDYANTPL
-647 TVGKEGA
+647 AVGKEGA
-654 DPEFKAGMPNASYNG
+654 DPEFKTGMSNAPYIG
-669 IKVDYGYQDTYLG
+669 TKVDYGYQDTYLG

-687 PSQIQWVRSYIVNSY
+687 PSQSQWVRSYIVNSY

-708 VTKYRSK
+708 VTKYRSN

-728 FVADTDGGQYTKDE
+728 FVVGTGEGQYTEDE

-748 MGTRRFVLVDD
+748 MGTRRFVLVNG
-759 DSRST
+759 DSKST
-764 PDYKIMM
+764 PEYKITM

-824 DVLNHSTK
+824 DVLKHSTK

-844 MWSADIATAK
+844 MWSADIATAQ
-854 DNVANDDVVLWAHE
+854 DNVADDDVVLWAHE
-868 SYMIKPYNG
+868 SYMVKPYNG

-889 KYEAVEGDPLP
+889 NYEAVEGNPLP
-900 TVVESTTAVQS
+900 TVVQSTTTVQS
-911 RQASKTKKYR
+911 RQASETKEYR
-921 FVGNYLGDENARAT
+921 FVGNYLGNENARAT
-935 KETIPQY
+935 KVTIPQY

-966 WKPNKSLVQTCDRNG
+966 WKPNKSLVQTNDRNG

-989 FGIDKSTPLPAGSKQ
+989 FGIDKSTPLPASSKQ

>member
-1 MVKNLLKKGCL
+1 M
-12 VVSVLLGLGSNVQ
+12 GSNVQ
-25 AQETSV
+25 AQETASV
-31 TFNVSDEGKTLT
+31 TFTEDGKTLT

-54 TTDFSARVFSDK
+54 AVSDELK
-66 AVGYVF
+66 F
-72 TDDKGTKVNAGDSY
+72 TPDA
-86 SANNI
+86 
-91 YYQANY
+91 
-97 EYTKVCDGEPTG
+97 YTKVDCSNNQKVSATTVYDVNDTYKADYPQKITSLYPDYVSADVAYS
-109 WNGPFGQVTSNKTW
+109 WN
-123 KEDKI
+123 EDKI
-128 TNLYKGYY
+128 GGLFYTTDWGNTWKAVQSSDKVDLGNRWEDGNEYSKYSTTEDKSGRILMADFKKGNYYTTSLTNVTFKSDKIDNLYVVSDNKYVKLAADAKYKDTESYY
-136 SPYNTSVVL
+136 
-145 QSKVKVGDGV
+145 
-155 SANAWNNDQYSDMSV
+155 
-170 YFLSSEELSGEKIVS
+170 YFLGNWSQYREINEADLIRMGY
-185 LSELESQG
+185 LEHPTE
-193 VTLIS
+193 TLA
-198 KVELQKYYESN
+198 EMLKYKLTKSN
-209 VTYTMRAD
+209 T
-217 AFKSSDGGKTYTGLT
+217 F
-232 NGETYTW
+232 ETIKF
-239 TPGEV
+239 V
-244 FYTGTATFSQIE
+244 NTGT
-256 DNGAFFGT
+256 GAMT
-264 RDTEGLHSDYIKADE
+264 IDK
-279 TPYTFAQL
+279 
-287 LQKKIASGSYETV
+287 
-300 KFNKTSSEDLLINND
+300 D
-315 IVSKILF
+315 IVKAILYPSA
-322 ITETNDW
+322 TANSVLT
-329 WTKISY
+329 
-335 NVNLKTLDL
+335 TLDL
-344 GAATCTDFS
+344 GAATCKDFS

-359 NGAHGYPALETLTLP
+359 NGAQGYSALETLTLP

-379 ETPANVVSYLQGQNF
+379 ETPAQVVFYLQGQNF
-394 KLTHVIVPEGYE
+394 KLTHVIVPEGYG
-406 KIGANTFETG
+406 KIGANTFYTG
-416 AGVNLLT
+416 GGVTLLT

-433 IGEKAFFNA
+433 IGEKAFLYA
-442 GNLASIELGA
+442 GKLASIELGA

-462 MGTGLTSIS
+462 VGTGLTSIS

-478 IDDGAFYD
+478 IDDGAFYG
-486 LNIANLVFNEKLR
+486 LNITNLVFNEKLR

-550 VGKAIFHSDWGEGTA
+550 VGKAIFHSNWGEGTA

-571 MGNSGFNPASGDLR
+571 MGNSGFDPSSGNLR
-585 DDAYGE
+585 DDAKGE

-599 KSSTGVYFCIMHYP
+599 KNGRVYFCIMHYP

-637 GKWDHANTPL
+637 GTWDYANTPL
-647 TVGKEGA
+647 AVGKEGA
-654 DPEFKAGMPNASYNG
+654 DPEFKKGMSNAPYIG
-669 IKVDYGYQDTYLG
+669 TKVDYGYQDTYLG

-687 PSQIQWVRSYIVNSY
+687 PSQSQWVRSYIVNSY

-708 VTKYRSK
+708 VTKYRSN

-728 FVADTDGGQYTKDE
+728 FVVGTGEGQYTEDE

-748 MGTRRFVLVDD
+748 MGTRRFVLVNG
-759 DSRST
+759 DSKST
-764 PDYKIMM
+764 PEYKITM

-824 DVLNHSTK
+824 DVLKHSTK

-844 MWSADIATAK
+844 MWSADIATAQ
-854 DNVANDDVVLWAHE
+854 DNVADDDVVLWAHE

-889 KYEAVEGDPLP
+889 NYEAVEGNPLP
-900 TVVESTTAVQS
+900 TVVQSATTVQS
-911 RQASKTKKYR
+911 RQASETKEYR
-921 FVGNYLGDENARAT
+921 FVGNYLGNENARAT
-935 KETIPQY
+935 KVTIPQY

-966 WKPNKSLVQTCDRNG
+966 WKPNKSLVQTNDRNG
-981 GMDDYNNF
+981 GRDDYNNF

-1011 NFGETTG
+1011 NFDETTG

>member
-1 MVKNLLKKGCL
+1 MVKVLLKKVCL

-25 AQETSV
+25 AQETASV
-31 TFNVSDEGKTLT
+31 TFTEDGKTLT

-54 TTDFSARVFSDK
+54 AVSDELK
-66 AVGYVF
+66 F
-72 TDDKGTKVNAGDSY
+72 TPDA
-86 SANNI
+86 
-91 YYQANY
+91 
-97 EYTKVCDGEPTG
+97 YTKVDCSNNQKVSATTVYDVNDTYKADYPQKITSLYPDYVSADVAYS
-109 WNGPFGQVTSNKTW
+109 WN
-123 KEDKI
+123 EDKI
-128 TNLYKGYY
+128 GGLFYTTDWGNTWKVVQSSDKVDLGNSWEDGNEYSKYSTTEDKSGRILMADFKKGNYYTTSLTNVTFKSDKIDNLYVVSDNKYVKLAADAKYKDTESYY
-136 SPYNTSVVL
+136 
-145 QSKVKVGDGV
+145 
-155 SANAWNNDQYSDMSV
+155 
-170 YFLSSEELSGEKIVS
+170 YFLGNWSQYREINEADLIRMGY
-185 LSELESQG
+185 LEHPTE
-193 VTLIS
+193 TLA
-198 KVELQKYYESN
+198 EMLKYKLTKSN
-209 VTYTMRAD
+209 T
-217 AFKSSDGGKTYTGLT
+217 F
-232 NGETYTW
+232 ETIKF
-239 TPGEV
+239 V
-244 FYTGTATFSQIE
+244 NTGT
-256 DNGAFFGT
+256 GAMT
-264 RDTEGLHSDYIKADE
+264 IDK
-279 TPYTFAQL
+279 
-287 LQKKIASGSYETV
+287 
-300 KFNKTSSEDLLINND
+300 D
-315 IVSKILF
+315 IVKAILYPSA
-322 ITETNDW
+322 TANSVLT
-329 WTKISY
+329 
-335 NVNLKTLDL
+335 TLDL
-344 GAATCTDFS
+344 GAATCKDFS
-353 KETFAA
+353 KETFTA
-359 NGAHGYPALETLTLP
+359 NGAQGYSALETLTLP

-379 ETPANVVSYLQGQNF
+379 ETPAQVVFYLQGQNF
-394 KLTHVIVPEGYE
+394 KLTHVIVPEGYG
-406 KIGANTFETG
+406 KIGANTFDMG
-416 AGVNLLT
+416 GGVTLLT

-433 IGEKAFFNA
+433 IGEKAFLYA
-442 GNLASIELGA
+442 GKLASIELGA

-478 IDDGAFYD
+478 IDDGAFYG
-486 LNIANLVFNEKLR
+486 LNITNLVFNEKLR

-550 VGKAIFHSDWGEGTA
+550 VGKAIFHSNWGEGTA

-571 MGNSGFNPASGDLR
+571 MGNSGFAPSSGNLR
-585 DDAYGE
+585 DDAQGE

-599 KSSTGVYFCIMHYP
+599 KNGRVYFCIMHYP

-637 GKWDHANTPL
+637 GTWDYANTPL
-647 TVGKEGA
+647 AVGKEGA
-654 DPEFKAGMPNASYNG
+654 DPEFKEGMSNAPYIG
-669 IKVDYGYQDTYLG
+669 TKVDYGYQDTYLG

-687 PSQIQWVRSYIVNSY
+687 PSQSQWVRSYIVNSY

-708 VTKYRSK
+708 VTKYRSN

-728 FVADTDGGQYTKDE
+728 FVVGTGEGQYTEDE

-748 MGTRRFVLVDD
+748 MGTRRFVLVNG
-759 DSRST
+759 DSKST
-764 PDYKIMM
+764 PEYKITM

-824 DVLNHSTK
+824 DVLKHSTK

-844 MWSADIATAK
+844 MWSADIATAQ
-854 DNVANDDVVLWAHE
+854 DNVADDDVVLWAHE

-889 KYEAVEGDPLP
+889 NYEAVEGNPLP
-900 TVVESTTAVQS
+900 TVVLSATTVQS
-911 RQASKTKKYR
+911 RQASETKEYR
-921 FVGNYLGDENARAT
+921 FVGNYLGNENARAT
-935 KETIPQY
+935 KVTIPQY

-966 WKPNKSLVQTCDRNG
+966 WKPNKSLVQTNDRNG
-981 GMDDYNNF
+981 GRDDYNNF

-1011 NFGETTG
+1011 NFDETTG

>member
-1 MVKNLLKKGCL
+1 MVKVLLKKVGL

-25 AQETSV
+25 AQETASV
-31 TFNVSDEGKTLT
+31 TFNVSDGDKTLT

-54 TTDFSARVFSDK
+54 AVSDELKFTPEAISKVYNNNNQQVSATTVYDVNDTYKADYPQKITSLYPDYVSADV
-66 AVGYVF
+66 A
-72 TDDKGTKVNAGDSY
+72 Y
-86 SANNI
+86 S
-91 YYQANY
+91 
-97 EYTKVCDGEPTG
+97 
-109 WNGPFGQVTSNKTW
+109 WN
-123 KEDKI
+123 EDKI
-128 TNLYKGYY
+128 GGLFYTTDWGNTWKAVQSSDKVDLDSWEDGNEYSKYSTTEDKSGRILMADFKKGNYYTTSLTNVTFKSDKIDNLYVVSDNKYVKLAADAKYKDTESYY
-136 SPYNTSVVL
+136 
-145 QSKVKVGDGV
+145 
-155 SANAWNNDQYSDMSV
+155 
-170 YFLSSEELSGEKIVS
+170 YFLGNWSQYREINEADLIRMGY
-185 LSELESQG
+185 LEHPTE
-193 VTLIS
+193 TLA
-198 KVELQKYYESN
+198 EMLKYKLTKSN
-209 VTYTMRAD
+209 T
-217 AFKSSDGGKTYTGLT
+217 F
-232 NGETYTW
+232 ETIKF
-239 TPGEV
+239 V
-244 FYTGTATFSQIE
+244 NTGT
-256 DNGAFFGT
+256 GAMT
-264 RDTEGLHSDYIKADE
+264 I
-279 TPYTFAQL
+279 
-287 LQKKIASGSYETV
+287 
-300 KFNKTSSEDLLINND
+300 NKD
-315 IVSKILF
+315 IVKAILYPSA
-322 ITETNDW
+322 T
-329 WTKISY
+329 
-335 NVNLKTLDL
+335 VNSVLTTLDL
-344 GAATCTDFS
+344 GAATCKDFS

-359 NGAHGYPALETLTLP
+359 NGAQGYSALETLTLP

-379 ETPANVVSYLQGQNF
+379 ETPAQVVFYLQGQNF
-394 KLTHVIVPEGYE
+394 KLTHVIVPEGYG
-406 KIGANTFETG
+406 KIGANTFDTG
-416 AGVNLLT
+416 GGVTLLT

-433 IGEKAFFNA
+433 IGEKAFLYA
-442 GNLASIELGA
+442 GKLASIELGA

-462 MGTGLTSIS
+462 VGTGLTSIS

-478 IDDGAFYD
+478 IDDGAFCG
-486 LNIANLVFNEKLR
+486 LNITNLVFNEKLR

-508 PSEQTE
+508 TSEQTE

-550 VGKAIFHSDWGEGTA
+550 VGKAIFYSDWGEGTA

-571 MGNSGFNPASGDLR
+571 MGNSGFAPSSGNLR
-585 DDAYGE
+585 DDAQGE

-599 KSSTGVYFCIMHYP
+599 KNGRVYFCIMHYP

-637 GKWDHANTPL
+637 GTWDYANTPL
-647 TVGKEGA
+647 AVGKEGA
-654 DPEFKAGMPNASYNG
+654 DPEFKEGMSNAPYIG
-669 IKVDYGYQDTYLG
+669 TKVDYGYQDTYLG

-687 PSQIQWVRSYIVNSY
+687 PSQSQWVRSYIVNSY

-708 VTKYRSK
+708 VTKYRSN

-728 FVADTDGGQYTKDE
+728 FVVGTGEGQYTEDE

-748 MGTRRFVLVDD
+748 MGTRRFVLVNG
-759 DSRST
+759 DSKST
-764 PDYKIMM
+764 PEYKITM

-824 DVLNHSTK
+824 DVLKHSTK

-844 MWSADIATAK
+844 MWSADIATAQ
-854 DNVANDDVVLWAHE
+854 DNVADDDVVLWAHE

-889 KYEAVEGDPLP
+889 NYEAVEGNPLP
-900 TVVESTTAVQS
+900 TVVQSATTVQS
-911 RQASKTKKYR
+911 RQASETKEYR
-921 FVGNYLGDENARAT
+921 FVGNYLGNENARAA
-935 KETIPQY
+935 KMTIPQY

-954 YKFRFYTGNTST
+954 YKFRFYTGKTST
-966 WKPNKSLVQTCDRNG
+966 WKPNKSLVQTNDRNG

-1043 SNGDAAGLP
+1043 ANGDAAGLP

>member
-1 MVKNLLKKGCL
+1 M
-12 VVSVLLGLGSNVQ
+12 GSNVQ
-25 AQETSV
+25 AQETASV
-31 TFNVSDEGKTLT
+31 TFTEDGKTLT

-54 TTDFSARVFSDK
+54 AVSDELK
-66 AVGYVF
+66 F
-72 TDDKGTKVNAGDSY
+72 TPDA
-86 SANNI
+86 
-91 YYQANY
+91 
-97 EYTKVCDGEPTG
+97 YTKVDCSNNQKVSATTVYDVNDTYKADYPQKITSLYPDYVSADVAYS
-109 WNGPFGQVTSNKTW
+109 WN
-123 KEDKI
+123 EDKI
-128 TNLYKGYY
+128 GGLFYTTDWGNTWKAVQSSDKVDLGNRWEDGNEYSKYSTTEDKSGRILMADFKKGNYYTTSLTNVTFKSDKIDNLYVVSDNKYVKLAADAKYKDTESYY
-136 SPYNTSVVL
+136 
-145 QSKVKVGDGV
+145 
-155 SANAWNNDQYSDMSV
+155 
-170 YFLSSEELSGEKIVS
+170 YFLGNWSQYREINEADLIRMGY
-185 LSELESQG
+185 LEHPTE
-193 VTLIS
+193 TLA
-198 KVELQKYYESN
+198 EMLKYKLTKSN
-209 VTYTMRAD
+209 T
-217 AFKSSDGGKTYTGLT
+217 F
-232 NGETYTW
+232 ETIKF
-239 TPGEV
+239 V
-244 FYTGTATFSQIE
+244 NTGT
-256 DNGAFFGT
+256 GAMT
-264 RDTEGLHSDYIKADE
+264 IDK
-279 TPYTFAQL
+279 
-287 LQKKIASGSYETV
+287 
-300 KFNKTSSEDLLINND
+300 D
-315 IVSKILF
+315 IVKAILYPSA
-322 ITETNDW
+322 TANSVLT
-329 WTKISY
+329 
-335 NVNLKTLDL
+335 TLDL
-344 GAATCTDFS
+344 GAATCKDFS

-359 NGAHGYPALETLTLP
+359 NGAQGYSALETLTLP

-379 ETPANVVSYLQGQNF
+379 ETPAQVVFYLQGQNF
-394 KLTHVIVPEGYE
+394 KLTHVIVPEGYG
-406 KIGANTFETG
+406 KIGANTFYTG
-416 AGVNLLT
+416 GGVTLLT

-433 IGEKAFFNA
+433 IGEKAFLYA
-442 GNLASIELGA
+442 GKLASIELGA

-462 MGTGLTSIS
+462 VGTGLTSIS

-478 IDDGAFYD
+478 IDDGAFCG
-486 LNIANLVFNEKLR
+486 LNITNLVFNEKLR

-508 PSEQTE
+508 TSEQTE

-550 VGKAIFHSDWGEGTA
+550 VGKAIFHSNWGEGTA

-571 MGNSGFNPASGDLR
+571 MGNSGFDPSSGNLR
-585 DDAYGE
+585 DDAKGE

-599 KSSTGVYFCIMHYP
+599 KNGRVYFCIMHYP

-637 GKWDHANTPL
+637 GTWDYANTPL
-647 TVGKEGA
+647 AVGQEGA
-654 DPEFKAGMPNASYNG
+654 DPEFKKGMSNAPYIG
-669 IKVDYGYQDTYLG
+669 TKVDYGYQDTYLG

-687 PSQIQWVRSYIVNSY
+687 PSQSQWVRSYIVNSY

-708 VTKYRSK
+708 VTKYRSN

-728 FVADTDGGQYTKDE
+728 FVVGTGEGQYTEDE
-742 LCKIAH
+742 LRKIAH
-748 MGTRRFVLVDD
+748 MGTRRFVLVNG
-759 DSRST
+759 DSKST
-764 PDYKIMM
+764 PEYKITM

-824 DVLNHSTK
+824 DVLKHSTK

-844 MWSADIATAK
+844 MWSADIATAQ
-854 DNVANDDVVLWAHE
+854 DNVADDDVVLWAHE

-877 EQSNQDAVFVVK
+877 EQSNQDPVFVVK
-889 KYEAVEGDPLP
+889 NYEAVEGNPLP
-900 TVVESTTAVQS
+900 TVVQSTTTVQS
-911 RQASKTKKYR
+911 RQASETKEYR
-921 FVGNYLGDENARAT
+921 FVGNYLGNENARAT
-935 KETIPQY
+935 KVTIPQY

-966 WKPNKSLVQTCDRNG
+966 WKPNKSLVQTNDRNG
-981 GMDDYNNF
+981 GRDDYNNF

-1011 NFGETTG
+1011 NFDETTG
-1018 IEDVTIVAGTD
+1018 IEDITIVAGTD

>member
-1 MVKNLLKKGCL
+1 M
-12 VVSVLLGLGSNVQ
+12 GSNVQ
-25 AQETSV
+25 AQETASV
-31 TFNVSDEGKTLT
+31 TFTEDGKTLT

-54 TTDFSARVFSDK
+54 AVSDELK
-66 AVGYVF
+66 F
-72 TDDKGTKVNAGDSY
+72 TPDA
-86 SANNI
+86 
-91 YYQANY
+91 
-97 EYTKVCDGEPTG
+97 YTKVDCSNNQKVSATTVYDVNDTYKADYPQKITSLYPDYVSADVAYS
-109 WNGPFGQVTSNKTW
+109 WN
-123 KEDKI
+123 EDKI
-128 TNLYKGYY
+128 GGLFYTTDWGNTWKAVQSSDKVDLGNRWEDGNEYSKYSTTEDKSGRILMADFKKGNYYTTSLTNVTFKSDKIDNLYVVSDNKYVKLAADAKYKDTESYY
-136 SPYNTSVVL
+136 
-145 QSKVKVGDGV
+145 
-155 SANAWNNDQYSDMSV
+155 
-170 YFLSSEELSGEKIVS
+170 YFLGNWSQYREINEADLIRMGY
-185 LSELESQG
+185 LEHPTE
-193 VTLIS
+193 TLA
-198 KVELQKYYESN
+198 EMLKYKLTKSN
-209 VTYTMRAD
+209 T
-217 AFKSSDGGKTYTGLT
+217 F
-232 NGETYTW
+232 ETIKF
-239 TPGEV
+239 V
-244 FYTGTATFSQIE
+244 NTGT
-256 DNGAFFGT
+256 GAMT
-264 RDTEGLHSDYIKADE
+264 IDK
-279 TPYTFAQL
+279 
-287 LQKKIASGSYETV
+287 
-300 KFNKTSSEDLLINND
+300 D
-315 IVSKILF
+315 IVKAILYPSA
-322 ITETNDW
+322 TANSVLT
-329 WTKISY
+329 
-335 NVNLKTLDL
+335 TLDL
-344 GAATCTDFS
+344 GAATCKDFS

-359 NGAHGYPALETLTLP
+359 NGAQGYSALETLTLP

-379 ETPANVVSYLQGQNF
+379 ETPAQVVFYLQGQYF
-394 KLTHVIVPEGYE
+394 KLTHVIVPEGYG
-406 KIGANTFETG
+406 KIGANTFYTG
-416 AGVNLLT
+416 GGVTLLT

-433 IGEKAFFNA
+433 IGEKAFLYA
-442 GNLASIELGA
+442 GKLASIELGA

-462 MGTGLTSIS
+462 VGTGLTSIS

-478 IDDGAFYD
+478 IDDGAFYG
-486 LNIANLVFNEKLR
+486 LNITNLVFNEKLR

-508 PSEQTE
+508 TSEQTE

-550 VGKAIFHSDWGEGTA
+550 VGKAIFYSNWGEGTA

-571 MGNSGFNPASGDLR
+571 MGNSGFDPSSGNLR
-585 DDAYGE
+585 DDAKGE

-599 KSSTGVYFCIMHYP
+599 KNGRVYFCIMHYP

-637 GKWDHANTPL
+637 GTWDYANTPL
-647 TVGKEGA
+647 AVGKEGA
-654 DPEFKAGMPNASYNG
+654 DPEFKTGMSNAPYIG
-669 IKVDYGYQDTYLG
+669 TKVDYGYQDTYLG

-687 PSQIQWVRSYIVNSY
+687 PSQSQWVRSYIVNSY

-708 VTKYRSK
+708 VTKYRSN

-728 FVADTDGGQYTKDE
+728 FVVGTGEGQYTEDE

-748 MGTRRFVLVDD
+748 MGTRRFVLVNG
-759 DSRST
+759 DSKST
-764 PDYKIMM
+764 REYKIPM

-824 DVLNHSTK
+824 DVLKHSTK

-844 MWSADIATAK
+844 MWSADIATAQ
-854 DNVANDDVVLWAHE
+854 DNVADDDVVLWAHE

-889 KYEAVEGDPLP
+889 NYEAVEGNPLP
-900 TVVESTTAVQS
+900 TVVQSATTVQS
-911 RQASKTKKYR
+911 RQASETKEYR
-921 FVGNYLGDENARAT
+921 FVGNYLGNENARAT
-935 KETIPQY
+935 KVTIPQY

-966 WKPNKSLVQTCDRNG
+966 WKPNKSLVQTNDRNG
-981 GMDDYNNF
+981 GRDDYNNF

-1011 NFGETTG
+1011 NFDETTG

>member
-1 MVKNLLKKGCL
+1 M
-12 VVSVLLGLGSNVQ
+12 GSNVQ
-25 AQETSV
+25 AQETASV
-31 TFNVSDEGKTLT
+31 TFTEDGKTLT

-54 TTDFSARVFSDK
+54 AVSDELK
-66 AVGYVF
+66 F
-72 TDDKGTKVNAGDSY
+72 TPDA
-86 SANNI
+86 
-91 YYQANY
+91 
-97 EYTKVCDGEPTG
+97 YTKVDCSNNQKVSATTVYDVNDTYKADYPQKITSLYPDYVSADVAYS
-109 WNGPFGQVTSNKTW
+109 WN
-123 KEDKI
+123 EDKI
-128 TNLYKGYY
+128 GGLFYTTDWGNTWKAVQSSDKVDLGNRWEDGNEYSKYSTTEDKSGRILMADFKKGNYYTTSLTNVTFKSDKIDNLYVVSDNKYVKLAADAKYKDTESYY
-136 SPYNTSVVL
+136 
-145 QSKVKVGDGV
+145 
-155 SANAWNNDQYSDMSV
+155 
-170 YFLSSEELSGEKIVS
+170 YFLGNWSQYREINEADLIRMGY
-185 LSELESQG
+185 LEHPTE
-193 VTLIS
+193 TLA
-198 KVELQKYYESN
+198 EMLKYKLTKSN
-209 VTYTMRAD
+209 T
-217 AFKSSDGGKTYTGLT
+217 F
-232 NGETYTW
+232 ETIKF
-239 TPGEV
+239 V
-244 FYTGTATFSQIE
+244 NTGT
-256 DNGAFFGT
+256 GAMT
-264 RDTEGLHSDYIKADE
+264 IDK
-279 TPYTFAQL
+279 
-287 LQKKIASGSYETV
+287 
-300 KFNKTSSEDLLINND
+300 D
-315 IVSKILF
+315 IVKAILYPSA
-322 ITETNDW
+322 TANSVLT
-329 WTKISY
+329 
-335 NVNLKTLDL
+335 TLDL
-344 GAATCTDFS
+344 GAATCKDFS

-359 NGAHGYPALETLTLP
+359 NGAQGYSALETLTLP

-379 ETPANVVSYLQGQNF
+379 ETPAQVVFYLQGQNF
-394 KLTHVIVPEGYE
+394 KLTHVIVPEGYG
-406 KIGANTFETG
+406 KIGANTFYTG
-416 AGVNLLT
+416 GGVTLLT

-433 IGEKAFFNA
+433 IGEKAFLYA
-442 GNLASIELGA
+442 GKLASIELGA

-462 MGTGLTSIS
+462 VGTGLTSIS

-478 IDDGAFYD
+478 IDDGAFYG
-486 LNIANLVFNEKLR
+486 LNITNLVFNEKLR

-550 VGKAIFHSDWGEGTA
+550 VGKAIFHSNWGEGTA

-571 MGNSGFNPASGDLR
+571 MGNSGFDPSSGNLR
-585 DDAYGE
+585 DDAKGE

-599 KSSTGVYFCIMHYP
+599 KNGRVYFCIMHYP

-637 GKWDHANTPL
+637 GTWDYANTPL
-647 TVGKEGA
+647 AVGKEGA
-654 DPEFKAGMPNASYNG
+654 DPEFKTGMSNAPYIG
-669 IKVDYGYQDTYLG
+669 TKVDYGYQDTYLG

-687 PSQIQWVRSYIVNSY
+687 PSQSQWVRSYIVNSY

-708 VTKYRSK
+708 VTKYRSN

-728 FVADTDGGQYTKDE
+728 FVVGTGEGQYTEDE
-742 LCKIAH
+742 LRKIAH
-748 MGTRRFVLVDD
+748 MGTRRFVLVNG
-759 DSRST
+759 DSKST
-764 PDYKIMM
+764 PEYKITM

-824 DVLNHSTK
+824 DVLKHSTK

-844 MWSADIATAK
+844 MWSADIATAQ
-854 DNVANDDVVLWAHE
+854 DNVADDDVVLWAHE

-889 KYEAVEGDPLP
+889 NYEAVEGNPLP
-900 TVVESTTAVQS
+900 TVVQSATTVQS
-911 RQASKTKKYR
+911 RQASETKEYR
-921 FVGNYLGDENARAT
+921 FVGNYLGNENARAT
-935 KETIPQY
+935 KVTIPQY
-942 SYVYANTKSDPV
+942 SYVYANTRSDPV

-966 WKPNKSLVQTCDRNG
+966 WKPNKSLVQTNDRNG

>member
-1 MVKNLLKKGCL
+1 M
-12 VVSVLLGLGSNVQ
+12 GSNVQ
-25 AQETSV
+25 AQETASV
-31 TFNVSDEGKTLT
+31 TFTEDGKTLT

-54 TTDFSARVFSDK
+54 AVSDELK
-66 AVGYVF
+66 F
-72 TDDKGTKVNAGDSY
+72 TPDA
-86 SANNI
+86 
-91 YYQANY
+91 
-97 EYTKVCDGEPTG
+97 YTKVDCSNNQKVSATTVYDVNDTYKADYPQKITSLYPDYVSADVAYS
-109 WNGPFGQVTSNKTW
+109 WN
-123 KEDKI
+123 EDKI
-128 TNLYKGYY
+128 GGLFYTTDWGNTWKAVQSSDKVDLGNRWEDGNEYSKYSTTEDKSGRILMADFKKGNYYTTSLTNVTFKSDKIDNLYVVSDNKYVKLAADAKYKDTESYY
-136 SPYNTSVVL
+136 
-145 QSKVKVGDGV
+145 
-155 SANAWNNDQYSDMSV
+155 
-170 YFLSSEELSGEKIVS
+170 YFLGNWSQYREINEADLIRMGY
-185 LSELESQG
+185 LEHPTE
-193 VTLIS
+193 TLA
-198 KVELQKYYESN
+198 EMLKYKLTKSN
-209 VTYTMRAD
+209 T
-217 AFKSSDGGKTYTGLT
+217 F
-232 NGETYTW
+232 ETIKF
-239 TPGEV
+239 V
-244 FYTGTATFSQIE
+244 NTGT
-256 DNGAFFGT
+256 GAMT
-264 RDTEGLHSDYIKADE
+264 IDK
-279 TPYTFAQL
+279 
-287 LQKKIASGSYETV
+287 
-300 KFNKTSSEDLLINND
+300 D
-315 IVSKILF
+315 IVKAILYPSA
-322 ITETNDW
+322 TANSVLT
-329 WTKISY
+329 
-335 NVNLKTLDL
+335 TLDL
-344 GAATCTDFS
+344 GAATCKDFS

-359 NGAHGYPALETLTLP
+359 NGAQGYSALETLTLP

-379 ETPANVVSYLQGQNF
+379 ETPAQVVFYLQGQNF

-406 KIGANTFETG
+406 KIGANTFYTG
-416 AGVNLLT
+416 GGVTLLT

-433 IGEKAFFNA
+433 IGEKAFLYA
-442 GNLASIELGA
+442 GKLASIELGA

-462 MGTGLTSIS
+462 VGTGLTSIS

-478 IDDGAFYD
+478 IDDGAFYG
-486 LNIANLVFNEKLR
+486 LNITNLVFNEKLR

-550 VGKAIFHSDWGEGTA
+550 VGKAIFHSNWGEGTA

-571 MGNSGFNPASGDLR
+571 MGNSGFDPSSGNLR
-585 DDAYGE
+585 DDAKGE

-599 KSSTGVYFCIMHYP
+599 KNGRVYFCIMHYP

-637 GKWDHANTPL
+637 GTWDYANTPL
-647 TVGKEGA
+647 AVGKEGA
-654 DPEFKAGMPNASYNG
+654 DPEFKTGMSNAPYIG
-669 IKVDYGYQDTYLG
+669 TKVDYGYQDTYLG

-687 PSQIQWVRSYIVNSY
+687 PSQSQWVRSYIVNSY

-708 VTKYRSK
+708 VTKYRSN

-728 FVADTDGGQYTKDE
+728 FVVGTGEGQYTEDE

-748 MGTRRFVLVDD
+748 MGTRRFVLVNG
-759 DSRST
+759 DSKST
-764 PDYKIMM
+764 PEYKITM

-824 DVLNHSTK
+824 DVLKHSTK

-844 MWSADIATAK
+844 MWSADIATAQ
-854 DNVANDDVVLWAHE
+854 DNVADDDVVLWAHE

-889 KYEAVEGDPLP
+889 NYEAVEGNPLP
-900 TVVESTTAVQS
+900 TVVQSATTVQS
-911 RQASKTKKYR
+911 RQASETKEYR
-921 FVGNYLGDENARAT
+921 FVGNYLGNENARAT
-935 KETIPQY
+935 KVTIPQY

-966 WKPNKSLVQTCDRNG
+966 WKPNKSLVQTNDRNG
-981 GMDDYNNF
+981 GRDDYNNF

-1011 NFGETTG
+1011 NFDETTG

>member
-1 MVKNLLKKGCL
+1 MVKNLLKKVCL

-25 AQETSV
+25 AQETASV
-31 TFNVSDEGKTLT
+31 TFTEDGKTLT

-54 TTDFSARVFSDK
+54 AVSDELK
-66 AVGYVF
+66 F
-72 TDDKGTKVNAGDSY
+72 TPDA
-86 SANNI
+86 
-91 YYQANY
+91 
-97 EYTKVCDGEPTG
+97 YTKVDCSNNQKVSATTVYDVNDTYKADYPQKITSLYPDYVSADVAYS
-109 WNGPFGQVTSNKTW
+109 WN
-123 KEDKI
+123 EDKI
-128 TNLYKGYY
+128 GGLFYTTDWGNTWKAVQSSDKVDLGNRWEDGNEYSKYSTTEDKSGRILMADFKKGNYYTTSLTNVTFKSDKIDKLYVVSDNKYVKLAADAKYKDTESYY
-136 SPYNTSVVL
+136 
-145 QSKVKVGDGV
+145 
-155 SANAWNNDQYSDMSV
+155 
-170 YFLSSEELSGEKIVS
+170 YFLGNWSQYREINEADLIRMGY
-185 LSELESQG
+185 LEHPTE
-193 VTLIS
+193 TLA
-198 KVELQKYYESN
+198 EMLKYKLTKSN
-209 VTYTMRAD
+209 T
-217 AFKSSDGGKTYTGLT
+217 F
-232 NGETYTW
+232 ETIKF
-239 TPGEV
+239 V
-244 FYTGTATFSQIE
+244 NTGT
-256 DNGAFFGT
+256 GAMT
-264 RDTEGLHSDYIKADE
+264 IDK
-279 TPYTFAQL
+279 
-287 LQKKIASGSYETV
+287 
-300 KFNKTSSEDLLINND
+300 D
-315 IVSKILF
+315 IVKAILYPSA
-322 ITETNDW
+322 TANSVLT
-329 WTKISY
+329 
-335 NVNLKTLDL
+335 TLDL
-344 GAATCTDFS
+344 GAATCKDFS

-359 NGAHGYPALETLTLP
+359 NGAQGYSALETLTLP

-379 ETPANVVSYLQGQNF
+379 ETPAQVVFYLQGQNF

-406 KIGANTFETG
+406 KIGANTFYTG
-416 AGVNLLT
+416 GGVTLLT
-423 NVTLPNSLTE
+423 NITLPNSLTE
-433 IGEKAFFNA
+433 IGEKAFLYA
-442 GNLASIELGA
+442 GKLASIELGA

-462 MGTGLTSIS
+462 VGTGLTSIS
-471 FPENLDK
+471 FPKNLDK
-478 IDDGAFYD
+478 IDDGAFCG
-486 LNIANLVFNEKLR
+486 LNITNLVFNEKLR

-550 VGKAIFHSDWGEGTA
+550 VGKAIFHSNWGEGTA

-571 MGNSGFNPASGDLR
+571 MGNSGFDPSSGNLR
-585 DDAYGE
+585 DDAKGE

-599 KSSTGVYFCIMHYP
+599 KNGRVYFCIMHYP

-637 GKWDHANTPL
+637 GTWDYANTPL
-647 TVGKEGA
+647 AVGKEGA
-654 DPEFKAGMPNASYNG
+654 DPEFKTGMSNAPYIG
-669 IKVDYGYQDTYLG
+669 TKVDYGYQDTYLG

-687 PSQIQWVRSYIVNSY
+687 PSQSQWVRSYIVNSY

-708 VTKYRSK
+708 VTKYRSN

-728 FVADTDGGQYTKDE
+728 FVVGTGEGQYTEDE
-742 LCKIAH
+742 LRKIAH
-748 MGTRRFVLVDD
+748 MGTRRFVLVNG
-759 DSRST
+759 DSKST
-764 PDYKIMM
+764 PEYKITM

-824 DVLNHSTK
+824 DVLKHSTK

-844 MWSADIATAK
+844 MWSADIATAQ
-854 DNVANDDVVLWAHE
+854 DNVADDDVVLWAHE

-889 KYEAVEGDPLP
+889 NYEAVEGNPLP
-900 TVVESTTAVQS
+900 TVVQSATTVQS
-911 RQASKTKKYR
+911 RQASETKEYR
-921 FVGNYLGDENARAT
+921 FVGNYLGNENARAT
-935 KETIPQY
+935 KVTIPQY

-966 WKPNKSLVQTCDRNG
+966 WKPNKSLVQTNDRNG
-981 GMDDYNNF
+981 GRDDYNNF

-1011 NFGETTG
+1011 NFDETTG

>member
-1 MVKNLLKKGCL
+1 M
-12 VVSVLLGLGSNVQ
+12 GSNVQ
-25 AQETSV
+25 AQETASV
-31 TFNVSDEGKTLT
+31 TFTEDGKTLT

-54 TTDFSARVFSDK
+54 AVSDELK
-66 AVGYVF
+66 F
-72 TDDKGTKVNAGDSY
+72 TPDA
-86 SANNI
+86 
-91 YYQANY
+91 
-97 EYTKVCDGEPTG
+97 YTKVDCSNNQKVSATTVYDVNDTYKADYPQKITSLYPDYVSADVAYS
-109 WNGPFGQVTSNKTW
+109 WN
-123 KEDKI
+123 EDKI
-128 TNLYKGYY
+128 GGLFYTTDWGNTWKAVQSSDKVDLGNRWEDGNEYSKYSTTEDKSGRILMADFKKGNYYTTSLTNVTFKSDKIDNLYVVSDNKYVKLAADAKYKDTESYY
-136 SPYNTSVVL
+136 
-145 QSKVKVGDGV
+145 
-155 SANAWNNDQYSDMSV
+155 
-170 YFLSSEELSGEKIVS
+170 YFLGNWSQYREINEADLIRMGY
-185 LSELESQG
+185 LEHPTE
-193 VTLIS
+193 TLA
-198 KVELQKYYESN
+198 EMLKYKLTKSN
-209 VTYTMRAD
+209 T
-217 AFKSSDGGKTYTGLT
+217 F
-232 NGETYTW
+232 ETIKF
-239 TPGEV
+239 V
-244 FYTGTATFSQIE
+244 NTGT
-256 DNGAFFGT
+256 GAMT
-264 RDTEGLHSDYIKADE
+264 IDK
-279 TPYTFAQL
+279 
-287 LQKKIASGSYETV
+287 
-300 KFNKTSSEDLLINND
+300 D
-315 IVSKILF
+315 IVKAILYPSA
-322 ITETNDW
+322 TANSVLT
-329 WTKISY
+329 
-335 NVNLKTLDL
+335 TLDL
-344 GAATCTDFS
+344 GAATCKDFS

-359 NGAHGYPALETLTLP
+359 NGAQGYSALETLTLP

-379 ETPANVVSYLQGQNF
+379 ETPAQVVFYLQGQNF
-394 KLTHVIVPEGYE
+394 KLTHVIVPEGYG
-406 KIGANTFETG
+406 KIGANTFYTG
-416 AGVNLLT
+416 GGVTLLT

-433 IGEKAFFNA
+433 IGEKAFLYA
-442 GNLASIELGA
+442 GKLASIELGA

-462 MGTGLTSIS
+462 VGTGLTSIS

-478 IDDGAFYD
+478 IDDGAFYG
-486 LNIANLVFNEKLR
+486 LNITNLVFNEKLR

-550 VGKAIFHSDWGEGTA
+550 VGKAIFHSNWGEGTA

-571 MGNSGFNPASGDLR
+571 MGNSGFDPSSGNLR
-585 DDAYGE
+585 DDAKGE

-599 KSSTGVYFCIMHYP
+599 KNGRVYFCIMHYP

-637 GKWDHANTPL
+637 GTWDYANTPL
-647 TVGKEGA
+647 AVGKEGA
-654 DPEFKAGMPNASYNG
+654 DPEFKTGMSNAPYIG
-669 IKVDYGYQDTYLG
+669 TKVDYGYQDTYLG

-687 PSQIQWVRSYIVNSY
+687 PSQSQWVRSYIVNSY

-708 VTKYRSK
+708 VTKYRSN

-728 FVADTDGGQYTKDE
+728 FVVGTGEGQYTEDE

-748 MGTRRFVLVDD
+748 MGTRRFVLVNG
-759 DSRST
+759 DSKST
-764 PDYKIMM
+764 PEYKITM

-824 DVLNHSTK
+824 DVLKHSTK

-844 MWSADIATAK
+844 MWSADIATAQ
-854 DNVANDDVVLWAHE
+854 DNVADDDVVLWAHE

-877 EQSNQDAVFVVK
+877 EQSDQDPAFVVK
-889 KYEAVEGDPLP
+889 NYEAVEGNPLP
-900 TVVESTTAVQS
+900 TVVQSATTVQS
-911 RQASKTKKYR
+911 RQASETKEYR
-921 FVGNYLGDENARAT
+921 FVGNYLGNENARAT
-935 KETIPQY
+935 KVTIPQY

-966 WKPNKSLVQTCDRNG
+966 WKPNKSLVQTNDRNG
-981 GMDDYNNF
+981 GRDDYNNF

-1011 NFGETTG
+1011 NFDETTG

-1043 SNGDAAGLP
+1043 ANGDAAGLP

>member
-1 MVKNLLKKGCL
+1 MVKVLLKKVCL

-25 AQETSV
+25 AQETASV
-31 TFNVSDEGKTLT
+31 TFTEDGKTLT

-48 DLTTYQ
+48 NLTTYQ
-54 TTDFSARVFSDK
+54 AVSDELK
-66 AVGYVF
+66 F
-72 TDDKGTKVNAGDSY
+72 TPDA
-86 SANNI
+86 
-91 YYQANY
+91 
-97 EYTKVCDGEPTG
+97 YTKVDCSNNQKVSATTVYDVNDTYKADYPQKITSLYPDYVSADVAYS
-109 WNGPFGQVTSNKTW
+109 WN
-123 KEDKI
+123 EDKI
-128 TNLYKGYY
+128 GGLFYTTDWGNTWKAVQSSDKVDLGNRWEDGNEYSKYSTTEDKSGRILMADFKKGNYYTTSLTNVTFKSDKIDNLYVVSDNKYVKLAADAKYKDTESYY
-136 SPYNTSVVL
+136 
-145 QSKVKVGDGV
+145 
-155 SANAWNNDQYSDMSV
+155 
-170 YFLSSEELSGEKIVS
+170 YFLGNWSQYREINEADLIRMGY
-185 LSELESQG
+185 LEHPTE
-193 VTLIS
+193 TLA
-198 KVELQKYYESN
+198 EMLKYKLTKSN
-209 VTYTMRAD
+209 T
-217 AFKSSDGGKTYTGLT
+217 F
-232 NGETYTW
+232 ETIKF
-239 TPGEV
+239 V
-244 FYTGTATFSQIE
+244 NTGT
-256 DNGAFFGT
+256 GAMT
-264 RDTEGLHSDYIKADE
+264 IDK
-279 TPYTFAQL
+279 
-287 LQKKIASGSYETV
+287 
-300 KFNKTSSEDLLINND
+300 D
-315 IVSKILF
+315 IVKAILYPSA
-322 ITETNDW
+322 TANSVLT
-329 WTKISY
+329 
-335 NVNLKTLDL
+335 TLDL
-344 GAATCTDFS
+344 GAATCKDFS

-359 NGAHGYPALETLTLP
+359 NGAQGYSALETLTLP

-379 ETPANVVSYLQGQNF
+379 ETPAQVVFYLQGQNF
-394 KLTHVIVPEGYE
+394 KLTHVIVPEGYG
-406 KIGANTFETG
+406 KIGANTFYTG
-416 AGVNLLT
+416 GGVTLLT

-433 IGEKAFFNA
+433 IGEKAFLYA
-442 GNLASIELGA
+442 GKLASIELGA

-462 MGTGLTSIS
+462 VGTGLTSIS

-478 IDDGAFYD
+478 IDDGAFYG
-486 LNIANLVFNEKLR
+486 LNITNLVFNEKLR

-550 VGKAIFHSDWGEGTA
+550 VGKAIFHSNWGEGTA

-571 MGNSGFNPASGDLR
+571 MGNSGFDPSSGNLR
-585 DDAYGE
+585 DDAKGE

-599 KSSTGVYFCIMHYP
+599 KNGRVYFCIMHYP

-637 GKWDHANTPL
+637 GTWDYANTPL
-647 TVGKEGA
+647 AVGKEGA
-654 DPEFKAGMPNASYNG
+654 DPEFKKGMSNAPYIG
-669 IKVDYGYQDTYLG
+669 TKVDYGYQDTYLG

-687 PSQIQWVRSYIVNSY
+687 PSQSQWVRSYIVNSY

-708 VTKYRSK
+708 VTKYRSN

-728 FVADTDGGQYTKDE
+728 FVVGTGEGQYTEDE

-748 MGTRRFVLVDD
+748 MGTRRFVLVNG
-759 DSRST
+759 DSKST
-764 PDYKIMM
+764 PEYKITM

-824 DVLNHSTK
+824 DVLKHSTK

-844 MWSADIATAK
+844 MWSADIATAQ
-854 DNVANDDVVLWAHE
+854 DNVADDDVVLWAHE

-889 KYEAVEGDPLP
+889 NYEAVEGNPLP
-900 TVVESTTAVQS
+900 TVVQSATTVQS
-911 RQASKTKKYR
+911 RQASETKEYR
-921 FVGNYLGDENARAT
+921 FVGNYLGNENARAT
-935 KETIPQY
+935 KVTIPQY
-942 SYVYANTKSDPV
+942 SYVYANTRSDPV

-966 WKPNKSLVQTCDRNG
+966 WKPNKSLVQTNDRNG
-981 GMDDYNNF
+981 GRDDYNNF

-1011 NFGETTG
+1011 NFDETTG

>member
-1 MVKNLLKKGCL
+1 MVKNLLKKVCL

-25 AQETSV
+25 AQETASV
-31 TFNVSDEGKTLT
+31 TFTEDGKTLT

-97 EYTKVCDGEPTG
+97 EYTKVCDEEPTS

-128 TNLYKGYY
+128 TNLYMGYY
-136 SPYNTSVVL
+136 SEWNTSVVL

-170 YFLSSEELSGEKIVS
+170 YFLSSEEISGEKIVS

-198 KVELQKYYESN
+198 KVELQNYYESN

-244 FYTGTATFSQIE
+244 FYTRTATFSQIE

-300 KFNKTSSEDLLINND
+300 KFYKASSKDLLINND

-329 WTKISY
+329 GTTISY
-335 NVNLKTLDL
+335 NSNLKTLDL
-344 GAATCTDFS
+344 GAATCKDFS

-359 NGAHGYPALETLTLP
+359 NGAQGYSALETLTLP

-379 ETPANVVSYLQGQNF
+379 ETPAQVVFYLQGQNF
-394 KLTHVIVPEGYE
+394 KLTHVIVPEGYG
-406 KIGANTFETG
+406 KIGANTFYTG
-416 AGVNLLT
+416 GGVTLLT

-433 IGEKAFFNA
+433 IGEKAFLYA
-442 GNLASIELGA
+442 GKLASIELGA

-462 MGTGLTSIS
+462 VGTGLTSIS

-478 IDDGAFYD
+478 IDDGAFYG
-486 LNIANLVFNEKLR
+486 LNITNLVFNEKLR

-550 VGKAIFHSDWGEGTA
+550 VGKAIFHSNWGEGTA

-571 MGNSGFNPASGDLR
+571 MGNSGFDPSSGNLR
-585 DDAYGE
+585 DDAKGE

-599 KSSTGVYFCIMHYP
+599 KNGRVYFCIMHYP

-637 GKWDHANTPL
+637 GTWDYANTPL
-647 TVGKEGA
+647 AVGKEGA
-654 DPEFKAGMPNASYNG
+654 DPEFKTGMSNAPYIG
-669 IKVDYGYQDTYLG
+669 TKVDYGYQDTYLG

-687 PSQIQWVRSYIVNSY
+687 PSQSQWVRSYIVNSY

-708 VTKYRSK
+708 VTKYRSN

-728 FVADTDGGQYTKDE
+728 FVVGTGEGQYTEDE

-748 MGTRRFVLVDD
+748 MGTRRFVLVNG
-759 DSRST
+759 DSKST
-764 PDYKIMM
+764 PEYKIRMN
-771 KPGQWWTLCVPFNM
+771 PGQWWTLCVPFNM

-824 DVLNHSTK
+824 DVLKHSTK

-844 MWSADIATAK
+844 MWSENIAAAT
-854 DNVANDDVVLWAHE
+854 DYVAEDDVVLWAHE

-877 EQSNQDAVFVVK
+877 EQSDQDPVFVVK
-889 KYEAVEGDPLP
+889 NYEAVEGNPLP
-900 TVVESTTAVQS
+900 TVVQSTTTVQS
-911 RQASKTKKYR
+911 RQASETKEYR
-921 FVGNYLGDENARAT
+921 FVGNYLGNENARAT
-935 KETIPQY
+935 KVTIPQY
-942 SYVYANTKSDPV
+942 SYVYANTNSDPV

-966 WKPNKSLVQTCDRNG
+966 WKPNKSLVQTNDRNG
-981 GMDDYNNF
+981 GRDDYNNF

>member
-1 MVKNLLKKGCL
+1 M
-12 VVSVLLGLGSNVQ
+12 GSNVQ
-25 AQETSV
+25 AQETASV
-31 TFNVSDEGKTLT
+31 TFTEDGKTLT

-54 TTDFSARVFSDK
+54 AVSDELK
-66 AVGYVF
+66 F
-72 TDDKGTKVNAGDSY
+72 TPDA
-86 SANNI
+86 
-91 YYQANY
+91 
-97 EYTKVCDGEPTG
+97 YTKVDCSNNQKVSATTVYDVNDTYKADYPQKITSLYPDYVSADVAYS
-109 WNGPFGQVTSNKTW
+109 WN
-123 KEDKI
+123 EDKI
-128 TNLYKGYY
+128 GGLFYTTDWGNTWKAVQSSDKVDLGNRWEDGNEYSKYSTTEDKSGRILMADFKKGNYYTTSLTNVTFKSDKIDNLYVVSDNKYVKLAADAKYKDTESYY
-136 SPYNTSVVL
+136 
-145 QSKVKVGDGV
+145 
-155 SANAWNNDQYSDMSV
+155 
-170 YFLSSEELSGEKIVS
+170 YFLGNWSQYREINEADLIRMGY
-185 LSELESQG
+185 LEHPTE
-193 VTLIS
+193 TLA
-198 KVELQKYYESN
+198 EMLKYKLTKSN
-209 VTYTMRAD
+209 T
-217 AFKSSDGGKTYTGLT
+217 F
-232 NGETYTW
+232 ETIKF
-239 TPGEV
+239 V
-244 FYTGTATFSQIE
+244 NTGT
-256 DNGAFFGT
+256 GAMT
-264 RDTEGLHSDYIKADE
+264 IDK
-279 TPYTFAQL
+279 
-287 LQKKIASGSYETV
+287 
-300 KFNKTSSEDLLINND
+300 D
-315 IVSKILF
+315 IVKAILYPSA
-322 ITETNDW
+322 TANSVLT
-329 WTKISY
+329 
-335 NVNLKTLDL
+335 TLDL
-344 GAATCTDFS
+344 GAATCKDFS

-359 NGAHGYPALETLTLP
+359 NGAQGYSALETLTLP

-379 ETPANVVSYLQGQNF
+379 ETPAQVVFYLQGQNF
-394 KLTHVIVPEGYE
+394 KLTHVIVPEGYG
-406 KIGANTFETG
+406 KIGANTFYTG
-416 AGVNLLT
+416 GGVTLLT

-433 IGEKAFFNA
+433 IGEKAFLYA
-442 GNLASIELGA
+442 GKLASIELGA

-462 MGTGLTSIS
+462 VGTGLTSIS

-478 IDDGAFYD
+478 IDDGAFYG
-486 LNIANLVFNEKLR
+486 LNITNLVFNEKLR

-550 VGKAIFHSDWGEGTA
+550 VGKAIFHSNWGEGTA

-571 MGNSGFNPASGDLR
+571 MGNSGFDPSSGNLR
-585 DDAYGE
+585 DDAKGE

-599 KSSTGVYFCIMHYP
+599 KNGRVYFCIMHYP

-637 GKWDHANTPL
+637 GTWDYANTPL
-647 TVGKEGA
+647 AVGQEGA
-654 DPEFKAGMPNASYNG
+654 DPEFKTGMSNAPYIG
-669 IKVDYGYQDTYLG
+669 TKVDYGYQDTYLG

-687 PSQIQWVRSYIVNSY
+687 PSQSQWVRSYIVNSY

-708 VTKYRSK
+708 VTKYRSN

-728 FVADTDGGQYTKDE
+728 FVVGTGEGQYTEDE
-742 LCKIAH
+742 LRKIAH
-748 MGTRRFVLVDD
+748 MGTRRFVLVNG
-759 DSRST
+759 DSKST
-764 PDYKIMM
+764 PEYKITM

-824 DVLNHSTK
+824 DVLKHSTK

-844 MWSADIATAK
+844 MWSADIATAQ
-854 DNVANDDVVLWAHE
+854 DNVADDDVVLWAHE

-889 KYEAVEGDPLP
+889 NYEAVEGNPLP
-900 TVVESTTAVQS
+900 TVVQSATTVQS
-911 RQASKTKKYR
+911 RQASETKEYR
-921 FVGNYLGDENARAT
+921 FVGNYLGNENARAT
-935 KETIPQY
+935 KVTIPQY
-942 SYVYANTKSDPV
+942 SYVYANTRSDPV

-966 WKPNKSLVQTCDRNG
+966 WKPNKSLVQTNDRNG
-981 GMDDYNNF
+981 GRDDYNNF

-1011 NFGETTG
+1011 NFDETTG

>member
-1 MVKNLLKKGCL
+1 MVKVLLKKVGL

-25 AQETSV
+25 AQETASV
-31 TFNVSDEGKTLT
+31 TFNVSDGDKTLT

-54 TTDFSARVFSDK
+54 AVSDELKFTPEAISKVYNNNNQQVSATTVYDVNDTYKADYPQKITSLYPDYVSADV
-66 AVGYVF
+66 A
-72 TDDKGTKVNAGDSY
+72 Y
-86 SANNI
+86 S
-91 YYQANY
+91 
-97 EYTKVCDGEPTG
+97 
-109 WNGPFGQVTSNKTW
+109 WN
-123 KEDKI
+123 EDKI
-128 TNLYKGYY
+128 GGLFYTTDWGNTWKAVQSSDKVDLGNRWEDGNEYSKYSTTEDKSGRILMADFKKGNYYTTSLTNVTFKSDKIDNLYVVSDNKYVKLAADAKYKDTESYY
-136 SPYNTSVVL
+136 
-145 QSKVKVGDGV
+145 
-155 SANAWNNDQYSDMSV
+155 
-170 YFLSSEELSGEKIVS
+170 YFLGNWSQYREINEADLIRMGY
-185 LSELESQG
+185 LEHPTE
-193 VTLIS
+193 TLA
-198 KVELQKYYESN
+198 EMLKYKLTKSN
-209 VTYTMRAD
+209 T
-217 AFKSSDGGKTYTGLT
+217 F
-232 NGETYTW
+232 ETIKF
-239 TPGEV
+239 V
-244 FYTGTATFSQIE
+244 NTGT
-256 DNGAFFGT
+256 GAMT
-264 RDTEGLHSDYIKADE
+264 IDK
-279 TPYTFAQL
+279 
-287 LQKKIASGSYETV
+287 
-300 KFNKTSSEDLLINND
+300 D
-315 IVSKILF
+315 IVKAILYPSA
-322 ITETNDW
+322 T
-329 WTKISY
+329 
-335 NVNLKTLDL
+335 VNSVLTTLDL
-344 GAATCTDFS
+344 GAATCKDFS

-359 NGAHGYPALETLTLP
+359 NGAQGYSALETLTLP

-379 ETPANVVSYLQGQNF
+379 ETPAQVVFYLQGQNF
-394 KLTHVIVPEGYE
+394 KLTHVIVPEGYG
-406 KIGANTFETG
+406 KIGANTFDTG
-416 AGVNLLT
+416 GGVTLLT

-433 IGEKAFFNA
+433 IGEKAFLYA
-442 GNLASIELGA
+442 GKLASIELGA

-462 MGTGLTSIS
+462 VGTGLTSIS

-478 IDDGAFYD
+478 IDDGAFYG
-486 LNIANLVFNEKLR
+486 LNITNLVFNEKLR

-508 PSEQTE
+508 TSEQTE

-550 VGKAIFHSDWGEGTA
+550 VGKAIFHSNWGEGTA

-571 MGNSGFNPASGDLR
+571 MGNSGFDPSSGNLR
-585 DDAYGE
+585 DDAQGE

-599 KSSTGVYFCIMHYP
+599 KNGRVYFCIMHYP

-637 GKWDHANTPL
+637 GTWDYANTPL
-647 TVGKEGA
+647 AVGKEGA
-654 DPEFKAGMPNASYNG
+654 DPEFKEGMSNAPYIG
-669 IKVDYGYQDTYLG
+669 TKVDYGYQDTYLG

-687 PSQIQWVRSYIVNSY
+687 PSQSQWVRSYIVNSY

-708 VTKYRSK
+708 VTKYRSN

-728 FVADTDGGQYTKDE
+728 FVVGTGEGQYTEDE
-742 LCKIAH
+742 LRKIAH
-748 MGTRRFVLVDD
+748 MGTRRFVLVNG
-759 DSRST
+759 DSKST
-764 PDYKIMM
+764 PEYKITM

-824 DVLNHSTK
+824 DVLKHSTK

-844 MWSADIATAK
+844 MWSADIATAQ
-854 DNVANDDVVLWAHE
+854 DNVADDDVVLWAHE

-889 KYEAVEGDPLP
+889 NYEAVEGNPLP
-900 TVVESTTAVQS
+900 TVVQSATTVQS
-911 RQASKTKKYR
+911 RQASETKEYR
-921 FVGNYLGDENARAT
+921 FVGNYLGNENARAT
-935 KETIPQY
+935 KVTIPQY

-966 WKPNKSLVQTCDRNG
+966 WKPNKSLVQTNDRNG

>member
-1 MVKNLLKKGCL
+1 M
-12 VVSVLLGLGSNVQ
+12 GSNVQ
-25 AQETSV
+25 AQETASV
-31 TFNVSDEGKTLT
+31 TFTEDGKTLT

-54 TTDFSARVFSDK
+54 AVSDELK
-66 AVGYVF
+66 F
-72 TDDKGTKVNAGDSY
+72 TPDA
-86 SANNI
+86 
-91 YYQANY
+91 
-97 EYTKVCDGEPTG
+97 YTKVDCSNNQKVSATTVYDVNDTYKADYPQKITSLYPDYVSADVAYS
-109 WNGPFGQVTSNKTW
+109 WN
-123 KEDKI
+123 EDKI
-128 TNLYKGYY
+128 GGLFYTTDWGNTWKAVQSSDKVDLGNRWEDGNEYSKYSTTEDKSGRILMADFKKGNYYTTSLTNVTFKSDKIDNLYVVSDNKYVKLAADAKYKDTESYY
-136 SPYNTSVVL
+136 
-145 QSKVKVGDGV
+145 
-155 SANAWNNDQYSDMSV
+155 
-170 YFLSSEELSGEKIVS
+170 YFLGDWSQYREINEADLIRMGY
-185 LSELESQG
+185 LEHPTE
-193 VTLIS
+193 TLA
-198 KVELQKYYESN
+198 EMLKYKLTKSN
-209 VTYTMRAD
+209 T
-217 AFKSSDGGKTYTGLT
+217 F
-232 NGETYTW
+232 ETIKF
-239 TPGEV
+239 V
-244 FYTGTATFSQIE
+244 NTGT
-256 DNGAFFGT
+256 GAMT
-264 RDTEGLHSDYIKADE
+264 IDK
-279 TPYTFAQL
+279 
-287 LQKKIASGSYETV
+287 
-300 KFNKTSSEDLLINND
+300 D
-315 IVSKILF
+315 IVKAILYPSA
-322 ITETNDW
+322 TANSVLT
-329 WTKISY
+329 
-335 NVNLKTLDL
+335 TLDL
-344 GAATCTDFS
+344 GAATCKDFS

-359 NGAHGYPALETLTLP
+359 NGAQGYSALETLTLP

-379 ETPANVVSYLQGQNF
+379 ETPAQVVFYLQGQNF
-394 KLTHVIVPEGYE
+394 KLTHVIVPEGYG
-406 KIGANTFETG
+406 KIGANTFDTG
-416 AGVNLLT
+416 GGVTLLT

-433 IGEKAFFNA
+433 IGEKAFLYA
-442 GNLASIELGA
+442 GKLASIELGA

-462 MGTGLTSIS
+462 VGTGLTSIS

-478 IDDGAFYD
+478 IDDGAFYG
-486 LNIANLVFNEKLR
+486 LNITNLVFNEKLR

-508 PSEQTE
+508 TSEQTE

-550 VGKAIFHSDWGEGTA
+550 VGKAIFYSNWGEGTA

-571 MGNSGFNPASGDLR
+571 MGNSGFDPSSGNLR
-585 DDAYGE
+585 DDAKGE

-599 KSSTGVYFCIMHYP
+599 KNGRVYFCIMHYP

-637 GKWDHANTPL
+637 GTWDYANTPL
-647 TVGKEGA
+647 AVGKEGA
-654 DPEFKAGMPNASYNG
+654 DPEFKKGMSNAPYIG
-669 IKVDYGYQDTYLG
+669 TKVDYGYQDTYLG

-687 PSQIQWVRSYIVNSY
+687 PSQSQWVRSYIVNSY

-708 VTKYRSK
+708 VTKYRSN

-728 FVADTDGGQYTKDE
+728 FVVGTGEGQYTEDE
-742 LCKIAH
+742 LRKIAH
-748 MGTRRFVLVDD
+748 MGTRRFVLVNG
-759 DSRST
+759 DSKST
-764 PDYKIMM
+764 PEYKITM

-824 DVLNHSTK
+824 DVLKHSTK

-844 MWSADIATAK
+844 MWSADIATAQ
-854 DNVANDDVVLWAHE
+854 DNVADDDVVLWAHE

-889 KYEAVEGDPLP
+889 NYEAVEGNPLP
-900 TVVESTTAVQS
+900 TVVQSATTVQS
-911 RQASKTKKYR
+911 RQASETKEYR
-921 FVGNYLGDENARAT
+921 FVGNYLGNENARAT
-935 KETIPQY
+935 KVTIPQY

-966 WKPNKSLVQTCDRNG
+966 WKPNKSLVQTNDRNG

-1011 NFGETTG
+1011 NFDETTG

-1029 TLTPVFNLEGKMVS
+1029 TLTPVFNLDGKMVS

>member
-12 VVSVLLGLGSNVQ
+12 VVSVLLGLGSNVL
-25 AQETSV
+25 AQKTSV
-31 TFNVSDEGKTLT
+31 TFNVSDGDKTLT
-43 ISGQG
+43 ISGHG

-54 TTDFSARVFSDK
+54 AVSDELK
-66 AVGYVF
+66 F
-72 TDDKGTKVNAGDSY
+72 TPEA
-86 SANNI
+86 
-91 YYQANY
+91 
-97 EYTKVCDGEPTG
+97 YTKVDCSNNQKVSATTVYDVNDTYKADYPQKITSLYPDYVSADVAYS
-109 WNGPFGQVTSNKTW
+109 WN
-123 KEDKI
+123 EDKI
-128 TNLYKGYY
+128 GGLFYTTDWGNTWKAVQSSDKVDLGNRWEDGNEYSKYSTTEDKSGRILMADFKKGNYYTTSLTNVTFKSDKIDNLYVVSDNKYVKLAADAKYKDTESYY
-136 SPYNTSVVL
+136 
-145 QSKVKVGDGV
+145 
-155 SANAWNNDQYSDMSV
+155 
-170 YFLSSEELSGEKIVS
+170 YFLGNWSQYREINEADLIRMGY
-185 LSELESQG
+185 LEHPTE
-193 VTLIS
+193 TLA
-198 KVELQKYYESN
+198 EMLKYKLTKSN
-209 VTYTMRAD
+209 T
-217 AFKSSDGGKTYTGLT
+217 F
-232 NGETYTW
+232 ETIKF
-239 TPGEV
+239 V
-244 FYTGTATFSQIE
+244 NTGT
-256 DNGAFFGT
+256 GAMT
-264 RDTEGLHSDYIKADE
+264 IDK
-279 TPYTFAQL
+279 
-287 LQKKIASGSYETV
+287 
-300 KFNKTSSEDLLINND
+300 D
-315 IVSKILF
+315 IVKAILYPSA
-322 ITETNDW
+322 TANSVLT
-329 WTKISY
+329 
-335 NVNLKTLDL
+335 TLDL
-344 GAATCTDFS
+344 GAATCKDFS

-359 NGAHGYPALETLTLP
+359 NGAQGYSALETLTLP

-379 ETPANVVSYLQGQNF
+379 ETPAQVVFYLQGQYF

-406 KIGANTFETG
+406 KIGANTFDMG
-416 AGVNLLT
+416 GGVTLLT

-433 IGEKAFFNA
+433 IGEKAFLYA
-442 GNLASIELGA
+442 GKLASIELGA

-462 MGTGLTSIS
+462 VGTGLTSIS

-478 IDDGAFYD
+478 IDDGAFYG
-486 LNIANLVFNEKLR
+486 LNITNLVFNEKLR

-550 VGKAIFHSDWGEGTA
+550 VGKAIFHSNWGEGTA

-571 MGNSGFNPASGDLR
+571 MGNSGFDPSSGNLR
-585 DDAYGE
+585 DDAKGE

-599 KSSTGVYFCIMHYP
+599 KNGRVYFCIMHYP

-637 GKWDHANTPL
+637 GTWDYANTPL
-647 TVGKEGA
+647 AVGKEGA
-654 DPEFKAGMPNASYNG
+654 DPEFKEGMSNALYIG
-669 IKVDYGYQDTYLG
+669 TKVDYGYQDTYLG

-687 PSQIQWVRSYIVNSY
+687 PSQSQWVRSYIVNSY

-708 VTKYRSK
+708 VTKYRSN

-728 FVADTDGGQYTKDE
+728 FVVGTGEGQYTEDE

-748 MGTRRFVLVDD
+748 MGTRRFVLVNG
-759 DSRST
+759 DSKST
-764 PDYKIMM
+764 PEYKIRM

-824 DVLNHSTK
+824 DVLKHSTK

-844 MWSADIATAK
+844 MWSENIAAAT
-854 DNVANDDVVLWAHE
+854 DNVAEDDVVLWAHE

-889 KYEAVEGDPLP
+889 NYEAVEGNPLP
-900 TVVESTTAVQS
+900 TVVQSATTVQS
-911 RQASKTKKYR
+911 RQASETKEYR
-921 FVGNYLGDENARAT
+921 FVGNYLGNENARAANM
-935 KETIPQY
+935 TIPQY

-966 WKPNKSLVQTCDRNG
+966 WKPNKSLVQTNDRNG

-1011 NFGETTG
+1011 NFDETTG

>member
-1 MVKNLLKKGCL
+1 M
-12 VVSVLLGLGSNVQ
+12 GSNVQ
-25 AQETSV
+25 AQETASV
-31 TFNVSDEGKTLT
+31 TFTEDGKTLT

-54 TTDFSARVFSDK
+54 AVSDELK
-66 AVGYVF
+66 F
-72 TDDKGTKVNAGDSY
+72 TPDA
-86 SANNI
+86 
-91 YYQANY
+91 
-97 EYTKVCDGEPTG
+97 YTKVDCSNNQKVSATTVYDVNDTYKADYPQKITSLYPDYVSADVAYS
-109 WNGPFGQVTSNKTW
+109 WN
-123 KEDKI
+123 EDKI
-128 TNLYKGYY
+128 GGLFYTTDWGNTWKAVQSSDKVDLGNRWEDGNEYSKYSTTEDKSGRILMADFKKGNYYTTSLTNVTFKSDKIDNLYVVSDNKYVKLAADAKYKDTESYY
-136 SPYNTSVVL
+136 
-145 QSKVKVGDGV
+145 
-155 SANAWNNDQYSDMSV
+155 
-170 YFLSSEELSGEKIVS
+170 YFLGNWSQYREINEADLIRMGY
-185 LSELESQG
+185 LEHPTE
-193 VTLIS
+193 TLA
-198 KVELQKYYESN
+198 EMLKYKLTKSN
-209 VTYTMRAD
+209 T
-217 AFKSSDGGKTYTGLT
+217 F
-232 NGETYTW
+232 ETIKF
-239 TPGEV
+239 V
-244 FYTGTATFSQIE
+244 NTGT
-256 DNGAFFGT
+256 GAMT
-264 RDTEGLHSDYIKADE
+264 IDK
-279 TPYTFAQL
+279 
-287 LQKKIASGSYETV
+287 
-300 KFNKTSSEDLLINND
+300 D
-315 IVSKILF
+315 IVKAILYPSA
-322 ITETNDW
+322 TANSVLT
-329 WTKISY
+329 
-335 NVNLKTLDL
+335 TLDL
-344 GAATCTDFS
+344 GAATCKDFS

-359 NGAHGYPALETLTLP
+359 NGAQGYSALETLTLP

-379 ETPANVVSYLQGQNF
+379 ETPAQVVFYLQGQNF
-394 KLTHVIVPEGYE
+394 KLTHVIVPEGYG
-406 KIGANTFETG
+406 KIGANTFDMG
-416 AGVNLLT
+416 GGVTLLT

-433 IGEKAFFNA
+433 IGEKAFLYA
-442 GNLASIELGA
+442 GKLASIELGA

-462 MGTGLTSIS
+462 VGTGLTSIS

-478 IDDGAFYD
+478 IDDGAFYG
-486 LNIANLVFNEKLR
+486 LNITNLVFNEKLR

-550 VGKAIFHSDWGEGTA
+550 VGKAIFYSNWGEGTA

-571 MGNSGFNPASGDLR
+571 MGNSGFDPSSGNLR
-585 DDAYGE
+585 DDAKGE

-599 KSSTGVYFCIMHYP
+599 KNGRVYFCIMHYP

-637 GKWDHANTPL
+637 GTWDYANTPL
-647 TVGKEGA
+647 AVGKEGA
-654 DPEFKAGMPNASYNG
+654 DPEFKEGMSNAPYIG
-669 IKVDYGYQDTYLG
+669 TKVDYGYQDTYLG

-687 PSQIQWVRSYIVNSY
+687 PSQSQWVRSYIVNSY

-708 VTKYRSK
+708 VTKYRSN

-728 FVADTDGGQYTKDE
+728 FVVGTGEGQYTEDE

-748 MGTRRFVLVDD
+748 MGTRRFVLVNG
-759 DSRST
+759 DSKST
-764 PDYKIMM
+764 PEYKITM

-824 DVLNHSTK
+824 DVLKHSTK

-844 MWSADIATAK
+844 MWSADIATAQ
-854 DNVANDDVVLWAHE
+854 DNVADDDVVLWAHE

-889 KYEAVEGDPLP
+889 NYEAVEGNPLP
-900 TVVESTTAVQS
+900 TVVQSATTVQS
-911 RQASKTKKYR
+911 RQASETKEYR
-921 FVGNYLGDENARAT
+921 FVGNYLGNENARAT
-935 KETIPQY
+935 KVTIPQY

-966 WKPNKSLVQTCDRNG
+966 WKPNKSLVQTNDRNG
-981 GMDDYNNF
+981 GRDDYNNF

-1011 NFGETTG
+1011 NFDETTG

>member
-1 MVKNLLKKGCL
+1 M
-12 VVSVLLGLGSNVQ
+12 GSNVQ
-25 AQETSV
+25 AQETASV
-31 TFNVSDEGKTLT
+31 TFTEDGKTLT

-54 TTDFSARVFSDK
+54 AVSDELK
-66 AVGYVF
+66 F
-72 TDDKGTKVNAGDSY
+72 TPDA
-86 SANNI
+86 
-91 YYQANY
+91 
-97 EYTKVCDGEPTG
+97 YTKVDCSNNQKVSATTVYDVNDTYKADYPQKITSLYPDYVSADVAYS
-109 WNGPFGQVTSNKTW
+109 WN
-123 KEDKI
+123 EDKI
-128 TNLYKGYY
+128 GGLFYTTDWGNTWKAVQSSDKVDLGNRWEDGNEYSKYSTTEDKSGRILMADFKKGNYYTTSLTNVTFKSDKIDNLYVVSDNKYVKLAADAKYKDTESYY
-136 SPYNTSVVL
+136 
-145 QSKVKVGDGV
+145 
-155 SANAWNNDQYSDMSV
+155 
-170 YFLSSEELSGEKIVS
+170 YFLGNWSQYREINEADLIRMGY
-185 LSELESQG
+185 LEHPTE
-193 VTLIS
+193 TLA
-198 KVELQKYYESN
+198 EMLKYKLTKSN
-209 VTYTMRAD
+209 T
-217 AFKSSDGGKTYTGLT
+217 F
-232 NGETYTW
+232 ETIKF
-239 TPGEV
+239 V
-244 FYTGTATFSQIE
+244 NTGT
-256 DNGAFFGT
+256 GAMT
-264 RDTEGLHSDYIKADE
+264 IDK
-279 TPYTFAQL
+279 
-287 LQKKIASGSYETV
+287 
-300 KFNKTSSEDLLINND
+300 D
-315 IVSKILF
+315 IVKAILYPSA
-322 ITETNDW
+322 TANSVLT
-329 WTKISY
+329 
-335 NVNLKTLDL
+335 TLDL
-344 GAATCTDFS
+344 GAATCKDFS

-359 NGAHGYPALETLTLP
+359 NGAQGYSALETLTLP

-379 ETPANVVSYLQGQNF
+379 ETPAQVVFYLQGENF

-406 KIGANTFETG
+406 KIGANTFYTG
-416 AGVNLLT
+416 GGVTLLT

-433 IGEKAFFNA
+433 IGEKAFLYA
-442 GNLASIELGA
+442 GKLASIELGA

-462 MGTGLTSIS
+462 VGTGLTSIS

-478 IDDGAFYD
+478 IDDGAFYG
-486 LNIANLVFNEKLR
+486 LNITNLVFNEKLR

-508 PSEQTE
+508 TSEQTE

-550 VGKAIFHSDWGEGTA
+550 VGKAIFYSNWGEGTA

-571 MGNSGFNPASGDLR
+571 MGNSGFDPSSGNLR
-585 DDAYGE
+585 DDAKGE

-599 KSSTGVYFCIMHYP
+599 KNGRVYFCIMHYP

-637 GKWDHANTPL
+637 GTWDYANTPL
-647 TVGKEGA
+647 AVGKEGA
-654 DPEFKAGMPNASYNG
+654 DPEFKKGMSNAPYIG
-669 IKVDYGYQDTYLG
+669 TKVDYGYQDTYLG

-687 PSQIQWVRSYIVNSY
+687 PSQSQWVRSYIVNSY

-708 VTKYRSK
+708 VTKYRSN

-728 FVADTDGGQYTKDE
+728 FVVGTGEGQYTEDE
-742 LCKIAH
+742 LRKIAH
-748 MGTRRFVLVDD
+748 MGTRRFVLVNG
-759 DSRST
+759 DSKST
-764 PDYKIMM
+764 PEYKITM

-824 DVLNHSTK
+824 DVLKHSTK

-844 MWSADIATAK
+844 MWSADIATAQ
-854 DNVANDDVVLWAHE
+854 DNVADDDVVLWAHE

-889 KYEAVEGDPLP
+889 NYEAVEGNPLP
-900 TVVESTTAVQS
+900 TVVQSATTVQS
-911 RQASKTKKYR
+911 RQASETKEYR
-921 FVGNYLGDENARAT
+921 FVGNYLGNENARAT
-935 KETIPQY
+935 KVTIPQY

-966 WKPNKSLVQTCDRNG
+966 WKPNKSLVQTSDRNG
-981 GMDDYNNF
+981 GMDDYINF

-1011 NFGETTG
+1011 NFDETTG

-1043 SNGDAAGLP
+1043 ANGDAAGLP

>member
-1 MVKNLLKKGCL
+1 M
-12 VVSVLLGLGSNVQ
+12 GSNVQ
-25 AQETSV
+25 AQETASV
-31 TFNVSDEGKTLT
+31 TFTEDGKTLT

-54 TTDFSARVFSDK
+54 AVSDELK
-66 AVGYVF
+66 F
-72 TDDKGTKVNAGDSY
+72 TPDA
-86 SANNI
+86 
-91 YYQANY
+91 
-97 EYTKVCDGEPTG
+97 YTKVDCSNNQKVSATTVYDVNDTYKADYPQKITSLYPDYVSADVAYS
-109 WNGPFGQVTSNKTW
+109 WN
-123 KEDKI
+123 EDKI
-128 TNLYKGYY
+128 GGLFYTTDWGNTWKAVQSSDKVDLGNSWEDGNEYSKYSTTEDKSGRILMADFKKGNYYTTSLTNVTFKSDKIDNLYVVSDNKYVKLAADAKYKDTESYY
-136 SPYNTSVVL
+136 
-145 QSKVKVGDGV
+145 
-155 SANAWNNDQYSDMSV
+155 
-170 YFLSSEELSGEKIVS
+170 YFLGNWSQYREINEADLIRMGY
-185 LSELESQG
+185 LEHPTE
-193 VTLIS
+193 TLA
-198 KVELQKYYESN
+198 EMLKYKLTKSN
-209 VTYTMRAD
+209 T
-217 AFKSSDGGKTYTGLT
+217 F
-232 NGETYTW
+232 ETIKF
-239 TPGEV
+239 V
-244 FYTGTATFSQIE
+244 NTGT
-256 DNGAFFGT
+256 GAMT
-264 RDTEGLHSDYIKADE
+264 IDK
-279 TPYTFAQL
+279 
-287 LQKKIASGSYETV
+287 
-300 KFNKTSSEDLLINND
+300 D
-315 IVSKILF
+315 IVKAILYPSA
-322 ITETNDW
+322 TANSVLT
-329 WTKISY
+329 
-335 NVNLKTLDL
+335 TLDL
-344 GAATCTDFS
+344 GAATCKDFS

-359 NGAHGYPALETLTLP
+359 NGAQGYSALETLTLP

-379 ETPANVVSYLQGQNF
+379 ETPAQVVFYLQGQNF
-394 KLTHVIVPEGYE
+394 KLTHVIVPEGYG
-406 KIGANTFETG
+406 KIGANTFYTG
-416 AGVNLLT
+416 GGVTLLT

-433 IGEKAFFNA
+433 IGEKAFLYA
-442 GNLASIELGA
+442 GKLASIELGA

-462 MGTGLTSIS
+462 VGTGLTSIS

-478 IDDGAFYD
+478 IDDGAFYG
-486 LNIANLVFNEKLR
+486 LNITNLVFNEKLR

-550 VGKAIFHSDWGEGTA
+550 VGKAIFHSNWGEGTA

-571 MGNSGFNPASGDLR
+571 MGNSGFDPSSGNLR
-585 DDAYGE
+585 DDAKGE

-599 KSSTGVYFCIMHYP
+599 KNGRVYFCIMHYP

-637 GKWDHANTPL
+637 GTWDYANTPL
-647 TVGKEGA
+647 AVGKEGA
-654 DPEFKAGMPNASYNG
+654 DPEFKTGMSNAPYIG
-669 IKVDYGYQDTYLG
+669 TKVDYGYQDTYLG

-687 PSQIQWVRSYIVNSY
+687 PSQSQWVRSYIVNSY

-708 VTKYRSK
+708 VTKYRSN

-728 FVADTDGGQYTKDE
+728 FVVGTGEGQYTEDE

-748 MGTRRFVLVDD
+748 MGTRRFVLVNG
-759 DSRST
+759 DSKST
-764 PDYKIMM
+764 PEYKITM

-824 DVLNHSTK
+824 DVLKHSTK

-844 MWSADIATAK
+844 MWSADIATAQ
-854 DNVANDDVVLWAHE
+854 DNVADDDVVLWAHE

-889 KYEAVEGDPLP
+889 NYEAVEGNPLP
-900 TVVESTTAVQS
+900 TVVQSATTVQS
-911 RQASKTKKYR
+911 RQASETKEYR
-921 FVGNYLGDENARAT
+921 FVGNYLGNENARAT
-935 KETIPQY
+935 KVTIPQY
-942 SYVYANTKSDPV
+942 SYVYANTRSDPV

-966 WKPNKSLVQTCDRNG
+966 WKPNKSLVQTNDRNG
-981 GMDDYNNF
+981 GRDDYNNF

-1011 NFGETTG
+1011 NFDETTG

>member
-1 MVKNLLKKGCL
+1 MVKVLLKKVCL

-25 AQETSV
+25 AQETASV
-31 TFNVSDEGKTLT
+31 TFTEDGKTLT

-54 TTDFSARVFSDK
+54 AVSDELK
-66 AVGYVF
+66 F
-72 TDDKGTKVNAGDSY
+72 TPDA
-86 SANNI
+86 
-91 YYQANY
+91 
-97 EYTKVCDGEPTG
+97 YTKVDCSNNQKVSATTVYDVNDTYKADYPQKITSLYPDYVSADVAYS
-109 WNGPFGQVTSNKTW
+109 WN
-123 KEDKI
+123 EDKI
-128 TNLYKGYY
+128 GGLFYTTDWGNTWKAVQSSDKVDLGNRWEDGNEYSKYSTTEDKSGRILMADFKKGNYYTTSLTNVTFKSDKIDNLYVVSDNKYVKLAADAKYKDTESYY
-136 SPYNTSVVL
+136 
-145 QSKVKVGDGV
+145 
-155 SANAWNNDQYSDMSV
+155 
-170 YFLSSEELSGEKIVS
+170 YFLGNWSQYREINEADLIRMGYLEHPTEGVAQMLNYMLTKSNTYEKI
-185 LSELESQG
+185 QFA
-193 VTLIS
+193 
-198 KVELQKYYESN
+198 N
-209 VTYTMRAD
+209 V
-217 AFKSSDGGKTYTGLT
+217 GTGAMT
-232 NGETYTW
+232 
-239 TPGEV
+239 
-244 FYTGTATFSQIE
+244 I
-256 DNGAFFGT
+256 
-264 RDTEGLHSDYIKADE
+264 
-279 TPYTFAQL
+279 
-287 LQKKIASGSYETV
+287 
-300 KFNKTSSEDLLINND
+300 NKD
-315 IVSKILF
+315 IVKAILYPSA
-322 ITETNDW
+322 TANSVLT
-329 WTKISY
+329 
-335 NVNLKTLDL
+335 TLDL
-344 GAATCTDFS
+344 GAATCKDFS

-359 NGAHGYPALETLTLP
+359 NGAQGYSALETLTLP

-379 ETPANVVSYLQGQNF
+379 ETPAQVVFYLQGQNF

-406 KIGANTFETG
+406 KIGANTFDMG
-416 AGVNLLT
+416 GGVTLLT

-433 IGEKAFFNA
+433 IGEKAFLYA
-442 GNLASIELGA
+442 GKLASIELGA

-462 MGTGLTSIS
+462 VGTGLTSIS

-478 IDDGAFYD
+478 IDDGAFYG
-486 LNIANLVFNEKLR
+486 LNITNLVFNEKLR

-550 VGKAIFHSDWGEGTA
+550 VGKAIFHSNWGEGTA

-571 MGNSGFNPASGDLR
+571 MGNSGFDPSSGNLR
-585 DDAYGE
+585 DDAKGE

-599 KSSTGVYFCIMHYP
+599 KNGRVYFCIMHYP

-637 GKWDHANTPL
+637 GTWDYANTPL
-647 TVGKEGA
+647 AVGQEGA
-654 DPEFKAGMPNASYNG
+654 DPEFKKGMSNAPYIG
-669 IKVDYGYQDTYLG
+669 TKVDYGYQDTYLG

-687 PSQIQWVRSYIVNSY
+687 PSQSQWVRSYIVNSY

-708 VTKYRSK
+708 VTKYRSN

-728 FVADTDGGQYTKDE
+728 FVVGTGEGQYTEDE
-742 LCKIAH
+742 LRKIAH
-748 MGTRRFVLVDD
+748 MGTRRFVLVNG
-759 DSRST
+759 DSKST
-764 PDYKIMM
+764 PEYKITM

-824 DVLNHSTK
+824 DVLKHSTK

-844 MWSADIATAK
+844 MWSADIATAQ
-854 DNVANDDVVLWAHE
+854 DNVADDDVVLWAHE

-889 KYEAVEGDPLP
+889 NYEAVEGNPLP
-900 TVVESTTAVQS
+900 TVVQSATTVQS
-911 RQASKTKKYR
+911 RQASETKEYR
-921 FVGNYLGDENARAT
+921 FVGNYLGNENARAT
-935 KETIPQY
+935 KVTIPQY

-966 WKPNKSLVQTCDRNG
+966 WKPNKSLVQTNDRNG
-981 GMDDYNNF
+981 GRDDYNNF

-1011 NFGETTG
+1011 NFDETTG

-1029 TLTPVFNLEGKMVS
+1029 TLTPVFNLDGKMVS

>member
-1 MVKNLLKKGCL
+1 M
-12 VVSVLLGLGSNVQ
+12 GSNVQ
-25 AQETSV
+25 AQETASV
-31 TFNVSDEGKTLT
+31 TFTEDGKTLT

-54 TTDFSARVFSDK
+54 AVSDELK
-66 AVGYVF
+66 F
-72 TDDKGTKVNAGDSY
+72 TPDA
-86 SANNI
+86 
-91 YYQANY
+91 
-97 EYTKVCDGEPTG
+97 YTKVDCSNNQKVSATTVYDVNDTYKADYPQKITSLYPDYVSADVAYS
-109 WNGPFGQVTSNKTW
+109 WN
-123 KEDKI
+123 EDKI
-128 TNLYKGYY
+128 GGLFYTTDWGNTWKAVQSSDKVDLGNRWEDGNEYSKYSTTEDKSGRILMADFKKGNYYTTSLTNVTFKSDKIDNLYVVSDNKYVKLAADAKYKDTESYY
-136 SPYNTSVVL
+136 
-145 QSKVKVGDGV
+145 
-155 SANAWNNDQYSDMSV
+155 
-170 YFLSSEELSGEKIVS
+170 YFLGNWSQYREINEADLIRMGY
-185 LSELESQG
+185 LEHPTE
-193 VTLIS
+193 TLA
-198 KVELQKYYESN
+198 EMLKYKLTKSN
-209 VTYTMRAD
+209 T
-217 AFKSSDGGKTYTGLT
+217 F
-232 NGETYTW
+232 ETIKF
-239 TPGEV
+239 V
-244 FYTGTATFSQIE
+244 NTGT
-256 DNGAFFGT
+256 GAMT
-264 RDTEGLHSDYIKADE
+264 IDK
-279 TPYTFAQL
+279 
-287 LQKKIASGSYETV
+287 
-300 KFNKTSSEDLLINND
+300 D
-315 IVSKILF
+315 IVKAILYPSA
-322 ITETNDW
+322 TANSVLT
-329 WTKISY
+329 
-335 NVNLKTLDL
+335 TLDL
-344 GAATCTDFS
+344 GAATCKDFS

-359 NGAHGYPALETLTLP
+359 NGAQGYSALETLTLP

-379 ETPANVVSYLQGQNF
+379 ETPAQVVFYLQGQNF
-394 KLTHVIVPEGYE
+394 KLTHVIVPEGYG
-406 KIGANTFETG
+406 KIGANTFYTG
-416 AGVNLLT
+416 GGVTLLT

-433 IGEKAFFNA
+433 IGEKAFLYA
-442 GNLASIELGA
+442 GKLASIELGA

-462 MGTGLTSIS
+462 VGTGLTSIS

-478 IDDGAFYD
+478 IDDGAFYG
-486 LNIANLVFNEKLR
+486 LNITNLVFNEKLR

-508 PSEQTE
+508 TSEQTE

-550 VGKAIFHSDWGEGTA
+550 VGKAIFHSNWGEGTA

-571 MGNSGFNPASGDLR
+571 MGNSGFDPSSGNLR
-585 DDAYGE
+585 DDAKGE

-599 KSSTGVYFCIMHYP
+599 KNGRVYFCIMHYP

-637 GKWDHANTPL
+637 GTWDYANTPL
-647 TVGKEGA
+647 AVGKEDA
-654 DPEFKAGMPNASYNG
+654 DPEFKTGMSNAPYIG
-669 IKVDYGYQDTYLG
+669 TKVDYGYQDTYLG

-687 PSQIQWVRSYIVNSY
+687 PSQSQWVRSYIVNSY

-708 VTKYRSK
+708 VTKYRSN

-728 FVADTDGGQYTKDE
+728 FVVGTGEGQYTEDE

-748 MGTRRFVLVDD
+748 MGTRRFVLVNG
-759 DSRST
+759 DSKST
-764 PDYKIMM
+764 PEYKITM

-824 DVLNHSTK
+824 DVLKHSTK

-844 MWSADIATAK
+844 MWSADIATAQ
-854 DNVANDDVVLWAHE
+854 DNVADDDVVLWAHE

-877 EQSNQDAVFVVK
+877 EQSDQDPAFVVK
-889 KYEAVEGDPLP
+889 NYEAVEGNPLP
-900 TVVESTTAVQS
+900 TVVQSTTTVQS
-911 RQASKTKKYR
+911 RQASETKEYR
-921 FVGNYLGDENARAT
+921 FVGNYLGNENARAT
-935 KETIPQY
+935 KVTIPQY
-942 SYVYANTKSDPV
+942 SYVYANTRSDPV

-966 WKPNKSLVQTCDRNG
+966 WKPNKSLVQTNDRNG
-981 GMDDYNNF
+981 GRDDYNNF

-1011 NFGETTG
+1011 NFDETTG

>member
-25 AQETSV
+25 AQETASV
-31 TFNVSDEGKTLT
+31 TFTEDGKTLT

-54 TTDFSARVFSDK
+54 AVSDELK
-66 AVGYVF
+66 F
-72 TDDKGTKVNAGDSY
+72 TPDA
-86 SANNI
+86 
-91 YYQANY
+91 
-97 EYTKVCDGEPTG
+97 YTKVDCSNNQKVSATTVYDVNDTYKADYPQKITSLYPEYVLADVAYS
-109 WNGPFGQVTSNKTW
+109 WN
-123 KEDKI
+123 EDKI
-128 TNLYKGYY
+128 TAGLYHYGLKSGSTWEYEWTKVESTDNVDTDISWPNGIKSSNYATSADGTGRILYDDFLNGNYYTTSLTNVTFKSGKIDNLYVVSDNKYVKLAADAKYKDTESYY
-136 SPYNTSVVL
+136 
-145 QSKVKVGDGV
+145 
-155 SANAWNNDQYSDMSV
+155 
-170 YFLSSEELSGEKIVS
+170 YFLGDWSQYREINEADLIRMGYLEHPTEGVAQMLNYMLTKSNTYEKI
-185 LSELESQG
+185 QFA
-193 VTLIS
+193 
-198 KVELQKYYESN
+198 N
-209 VTYTMRAD
+209 V
-217 AFKSSDGGKTYTGLT
+217 GTGAMT
-232 NGETYTW
+232 
-239 TPGEV
+239 
-244 FYTGTATFSQIE
+244 I
-256 DNGAFFGT
+256 D
-264 RDTEGLHSDYIKADE
+264 K
-279 TPYTFAQL
+279 
-287 LQKKIASGSYETV
+287 
-300 KFNKTSSEDLLINND
+300 D
-315 IVSKILF
+315 IVKAILYPSA
-322 ITETNDW
+322 TANSVLT
-329 WTKISY
+329 
-335 NVNLKTLDL
+335 TLDL
-344 GAATCTDFS
+344 GAATCKDFS

-359 NGAHGYPALETLTLP
+359 NGAQGYSALETLTLP

-379 ETPANVVSYLQGQNF
+379 ETPAQVVFYLQGQDF

-406 KIGANTFETG
+406 KIGANTFDMG
-416 AGVNLLT
+416 GGVTLLT

-433 IGEKAFFNA
+433 IGEKAFLYA
-442 GNLASIELGA
+442 GKLASIELGA

-462 MGTGLTSIS
+462 VGTGLTSIS
-471 FPENLDK
+471 FPKNLDK
-478 IDDGAFYD
+478 IDDGAFYG
-486 LNIANLVFNEKLR
+486 LNITNLVFNEKLR

-550 VGKAIFHSDWGEGTA
+550 VGKAIFDSDWGEGTA

-571 MGNSGFNPASGDLR
+571 MGNSGFKPDSGDLR

-628 RTYETCPEG
+628 RMYETCPEG
-637 GKWDHANTPL
+637 GTWDHANTPL
-647 TVGKEGA
+647 KVGQEGA
-654 DPEFKAGMPNASYNG
+654 DPEFKNGMLNALYIG
-669 IKVDYGYQDTYLG
+669 TKVDYGYQDTYLG

-687 PSQIQWVRSYIVNSY
+687 PSQSQWVRSYIVNSY

-708 VTKYRSK
+708 VTKYRSN

-728 FVADTDGGQYTKDE
+728 FVVGTGEGQYTEDE
-742 LCKIAH
+742 LRKIAH
-748 MGTRRFVLVDD
+748 MGTRRFVLVNG
-759 DSRST
+759 DSKST
-764 PDYKIMM
+764 PEYKITM

-785 TKKQVLDTFGADTQ
+785 TKKQVLDTFGSDTQ

-805 VTRDLGVNG
+805 VTRNLGVNG

-844 MWSADIATAK
+844 MWSENIAAAT
-854 DNVANDDVVLWAHE
+854 DNVAEDDVVLWAHE

-889 KYEAVEGDPLP
+889 NYEAVEGNPLP
-900 TVVESTTAVQS
+900 TVVQSATTVQS
-911 RQASKTKKYR
+911 RQASETKEYR
-921 FVGNYLGDENARAT
+921 FVGNYLGNENARAT
-935 KETIPQY
+935 KVTIPQY
-942 SYVYANTKSDPV
+942 SYVYANTMSDPV

-966 WKPNKSLVQTCDRNG
+966 WKPNKSLVQTNDRNG
-981 GMDDYNNF
+981 GRDDYNNF

-1011 NFGETTG
+1011 NFDETTG

>member
-1 MVKNLLKKGCL
+1 M
-12 VVSVLLGLGSNVQ
+12 GSNVQ
-25 AQETSV
+25 AQETASV
-31 TFNVSDEGKTLT
+31 TFTEDGKTLT

-54 TTDFSARVFSDK
+54 AVSDELK
-66 AVGYVF
+66 F
-72 TDDKGTKVNAGDSY
+72 TPDA
-86 SANNI
+86 
-91 YYQANY
+91 
-97 EYTKVCDGEPTG
+97 YTKVDCSNNQKVSATTVYDVNDTYKADYPQKITSLYPDYVSADVAYS
-109 WNGPFGQVTSNKTW
+109 WN
-123 KEDKI
+123 EDKI
-128 TNLYKGYY
+128 GGLFYTTDWGNTWKAVQSSDKVDLGNRWEDGNEYSKYSTTEDKSGRILMADFKKGNYYTTSLTNVTFKSDKIDNLYVVSDNKYVKLAADAKYKDTESYY
-136 SPYNTSVVL
+136 
-145 QSKVKVGDGV
+145 
-155 SANAWNNDQYSDMSV
+155 
-170 YFLSSEELSGEKIVS
+170 YFLGNWSQYREINEADLIRMGY
-185 LSELESQG
+185 LEHPTE
-193 VTLIS
+193 TLA
-198 KVELQKYYESN
+198 EMLKYKLTKSN
-209 VTYTMRAD
+209 T
-217 AFKSSDGGKTYTGLT
+217 F
-232 NGETYTW
+232 ETIKF
-239 TPGEV
+239 V
-244 FYTGTATFSQIE
+244 NTGT
-256 DNGAFFGT
+256 GAMT
-264 RDTEGLHSDYIKADE
+264 IDK
-279 TPYTFAQL
+279 
-287 LQKKIASGSYETV
+287 
-300 KFNKTSSEDLLINND
+300 D
-315 IVSKILF
+315 IVKAILYPSA
-322 ITETNDW
+322 TANSVLT
-329 WTKISY
+329 
-335 NVNLKTLDL
+335 TLDL
-344 GAATCTDFS
+344 GAATCKDFS

-359 NGAHGYPALETLTLP
+359 NGAQGYSALETLTLP

-379 ETPANVVSYLQGQNF
+379 ETPAQVVFYLQGQNF
-394 KLTHVIVPEGYE
+394 KLTHVIVPEGYG
-406 KIGANTFETG
+406 KIGANTFYTG
-416 AGVNLLT
+416 GGVTLLT

-433 IGEKAFFNA
+433 IGEKAFLYA
-442 GNLASIELGA
+442 GKLASIELGA

-462 MGTGLTSIS
+462 VGTGLTSIS

-478 IDDGAFYD
+478 IDDGAFYG
-486 LNIANLVFNEKLR
+486 LNITNLVFNEKLR

-550 VGKAIFHSDWGEGTA
+550 VGKAIFHSNWGEGTA

-571 MGNSGFNPASGDLR
+571 MGNSGFDPSSGNLR
-585 DDAYGE
+585 DDAKGE

-599 KSSTGVYFCIMHYP
+599 KNGRVYFCIMHYP

-637 GKWDHANTPL
+637 GTWDYANTPL
-647 TVGKEGA
+647 AVGKEGA
-654 DPEFKAGMPNASYNG
+654 DPEFKTGMSNAPYIG
-669 IKVDYGYQDTYLG
+669 TKVDYGYQDTYLG

-687 PSQIQWVRSYIVNSY
+687 PSQSQWVRSYIVNSY

-708 VTKYRSK
+708 VTKYRSN

-728 FVADTDGGQYTKDE
+728 FVVGTGEGQYTEDE

-748 MGTRRFVLVDD
+748 MGTRRFVLVNG
-759 DSRST
+759 DSKST
-764 PDYKIMM
+764 PEYKITM

-824 DVLNHSTK
+824 DVLKHSTK

-844 MWSADIATAK
+844 MWSADIATAQ
-854 DNVANDDVVLWAHE
+854 DNVADDDVVLWAHE

-889 KYEAVEGDPLP
+889 NYEAVEGNPLP
-900 TVVESTTAVQS
+900 TVVQSATTVQS
-911 RQASKTKKYR
+911 RQASETKEYR
-921 FVGNYLGDENARAT
+921 FVGNYLGNENARAT
-935 KETIPQY
+935 KVTIPQY

-966 WKPNKSLVQTCDRNG
+966 WKPNKSLVQTNDRNG
-981 GMDDYNNF
+981 GRDDYNNF

-1043 SNGDAAGLP
+1043 ANGDAAGLP